1 MKHITSK
8 LLSLLLT
15 LAMLLSMIP
24 AAYAAGTE
32 GTTEGNTSTEKVVA
46 KDGETTATTETL
58 NGSTTVTSSNAAT
71 AVDKGT
77 EANPYTLSELG
88 AMTRDAY
95 IAAQNA
101 LDGTMYVTVGDYSYT
116 DKGTLGN
123 GVRNDTLYQTEDRS
137 VLNGYNSNGYLGEK
151 NDGANGKNI
160 VFVGGTITSGAT
172 GYTSIDNIGTSLLL
186 AVPAYTN
193 VTFEGITFNN
203 VMSFDYQLYTSPW
216 SQLGELKFDGCTFN
230 GIIVGAI
237 AAQTLTFNG
246 CTFTDYTNSTSANNS
261 NPTWIRPAYG
271 NWTKDDNKG
280 QGSDFKSLTTINFTG
295 NTVTSTRP
303 VKFERIA
310 QWEMPTT
317 VTATGNSFDISAQTD
332 DTAEGKTKNVGLYF
346 GANAKFDLVAE
357 NNKKAEGSSTAAL
370 YTAVYSAPD
379 GTSHAGLPAGSTV
392 KDSSGND
399 TTLTDALEWKGTKD
413 DVLTLKTECEAKIGD
428 AYYAT
433 LADAFAAANKT
444 GDTVIELLDDI
455 NMTGK
460 NWTPVSVDG
469 NHGQGV
475 ITLNGN
481 GKTIT
486 GLSAPLFAGGFAGKS
501 GIVIKDLTIADA
513 DINDTTN
520 DQGIGA
526 FINCV
531 DSMTR
536 IELDNCHLKNS
547 KIVSTGDARVGG
559 LIGWTSGYNKP
570 NDGPV
575 DTKVTL
581 TNCSVENVTI
591 EAKGSV
597 GGLIGHAGANPAT
610 YHTITGCTVKDSTLK
625 CTETGKS
632 WRVGDLVGTANVGQI
647 TVDAATSASKNI
659 LTQENASTQKP
670 EGNIFG
676 RDAVNDTGLV
686 IVDNKVVAAGTAYGD
701 IVNKNANEVLVEVSK
716 GHWMK
721 PNANTVAM
729 IGATVYSSLPDAINK
744 ANTGDTVKLLKDVTV
759 TKPIEVTKSMTLD
772 LNGHVLTA
780 ATASNRSEPK
790 DEKNSAIWVTAENV
804 NLTINGMTAGS
815 GMKMGDTHNTEWKT
829 KVWGFVDLREGS
841 AGSTVTING
850 GSYTGSTCAS
860 DNYHYTALFTVGSES
875 KLVLNNVSAET
886 DERVVKASGCGEV
899 IVSGGTYN
907 ITGINAFLGA
917 AFETKTASFTD
928 MKLTAKYGG
937 CVQVGSNA
945 TLENCEIKVTDIRTG
960 DGTYLNCAVAVQYGG
975 TATVKSGTYTAP
987 YAAYVYNSGGTINIE
1002 NGTFTGVVR
1011 ADATTD
1017 TTAVI
1022 NIKNGSFNGEIQK
1035 GGGPGSETISIT
1047 GGTFSFDPSTKVKN
1061 NGTDYIVKRA
1071 GSEGAYTYTVLAK
1084 SGLTS
1089 GVYLTDPSGAL
1100 ASNYY
1105 VSSTANGVWTVSYS
1119 APSSGGGSSSS
1130 SRRYDV
1136 SAPSVKHGDVTVSPK
1151 SASKGDTVT
1160 ITVKPDSGYELDTL
1174 TVKDAS
1180 GSKIKVK
1187 DKGDGKFTF
1196 TMPASKVTV
1205 SAEFAEIETLDFAD
1219 VPTDAYYYEAVK
1231 WAAKKGITGGIGNG
1245 LFGPNQPCTR
1255 AQIVTFLWRAAGSPE
1270 PKTMS
1275 SFADVSMD
1283 AYYAKAVAWA
1293 VENGITTGTG
1303 DGKFSPDAT
1312 CTRAQSVTFLFRA
1325 IGKLVD
1331 SKAEFSDVLTD
1342 SYYANAV
1349 AWAVENGVTNG
1360 IGDGLFGPDNSCT
1373 RAQIVTFLYRAYQGK

>member
-1 MKHITSK
+1 MA
-8 LLSLLLT
+8 LSLLPT
-15 LAMLLSMIP
+15 AALAEEATGAGPIKVGETSYSSFSEAVG
-24 AAYAAGTE
+24 AALGENGVITYEISG
-32 GTTEGNTSTEKVVA
+32 KVEVNDTGWVQVA
-46 KDGETTATTETL
+46 KAGLIDLSKVEFIGITDDAEICITGGLAILADQKYDIDVSFTNLKLSKPNPTY
-58 NGSTTVTSSNAAT
+58 GGDYGHSTNYFTCWLRNTNAA
-71 AVDKGT
+71 
-77 EANPYTLSELG
+77 E
-88 AMTRDAY
+88 
-95 IAAQNA
+95 
-101 LDGTMYVTVGDYSYT
+101 
-116 DKGTLGN
+116 
-123 GVRNDTLYQTEDRS
+123 
-137 VLNGYNSNGYLGEK
+137 
-151 NDGANGKNI
+151 
-160 VFVGGTITSGAT
+160 
-172 GYTSIDNIGTSLLL
+172 
-186 AVPAYTN
+186 
-193 VTFEGITFNN
+193 
-203 VMSFDYQLYTSPW
+203 
-216 SQLGELKFDGCTFN
+216 
-230 GIIVGAI
+230 
-237 AAQTLTFNG
+237 
-246 CTFTDYTNSTSANNS
+246 
-261 NPTWIRPAYG
+261 
-271 NWTKDDNKG
+271 
-280 QGSDFKSLTTINFTG
+280 
-295 NTVTSTRP
+295 NTVTYTNCTFPNGVCNNQYGKTVFDRCQFTNATSGKFNLWNYGGNTEVKGSTFIGTRGIKTYNEGDLDVAP
-303 VKFERIA
+303 TVTVTDTSFDGLTEKAAIVA
-310 QWEMPTT
+310 SKPTNITLTT
-317 VTATGNSFDISAQTD
+317 VTAADCTKGLLQKDIEGSAGEQKVTIEANGTGISGDFNITGKKDAEAAKNEFNI
-332 DTAEGKTKNVGLYF
+332 TAGTFAGEINNDYLAP
-346 GANAKFDLVAE
+346 GANFDATTGE
-357 NNKKAEGSSTAAL
+357 
-370 YTAVYSAPD
+370 
-379 GTSHAGLPAGSTV
+379 V
-392 KDSSGND
+392 KMSY
-399 TTLTDALEWKGTKD
+399 
-413 DVLTLKTECEAKIGD
+413 VAKIGD
-428 AYYAT
+428 TEYPT
-433 LADAFAAANKT
+433 LADAFAAADKT

-460 NWTPVSVDG
+460 SWTPVSVDG
-469 NHGQGV
+469 YHGQGV

-547 KIVSTGDARVGG
+547 KIVSTGGARVGG

-575 DTKVTL
+575 DTRVTL
-581 TNCSVENVTI
+581 TNCSVEKVTI

-610 YHTITGCTVKDSTLK
+610 YHTITGCTVKDSTLT

-632 WRVGDLVGTANVGQI
+632 WRVGDLVGTANDGQI
-647 TVDAATSASKNI
+647 TVDAATSASQNT
-659 LTQENASTQKP
+659 LTQENADPQKP
-670 EGNIFG
+670 KDSIFG

-716 GHWMK
+716 GHWVK
-721 PNANTVAM
+721 PNEGTVAM
-729 IGATVYSSLPDAINK
+729 IGAREYPTLPDAITAAK
-744 ANTGDTVKLLKDVTV
+744 DGDTIKLLKDVTV

-780 ATASNRSEPK
+780 ATASTATV
-790 DEKNSAIWVTAENV
+790 KNSAIWVTAEKV
-804 NLTINGMTAGS
+804 NLTIDGTTAGS
-815 GMKMGDTHNTEWKT
+815 GMTMGDTHDTNWEA

-841 AGSTVTING
+841 AGSTVTVNG

-860 DNYHYTALFTVGSES
+860 DSYHYTALFTVGSES

-886 DERVVKASGCGEV
+886 DERVVKASSCGEV
-899 IVSGGTYN
+899 VVSGGTYN

-937 CVQVGSNA
+937 CVQVGRNA

-1089 GVYLTDPSGAL
+1089 GVYLTNPSGAL

-1331 SKAEFSDVLTD
+1331 SKAEFSDVLAD

-1349 AWAVENGVTNG
+1349 DWAVENGVTNG

>member
-24 AAYAAGTE
+24 AAYAEGTE
-32 GTTEGNTSTEKVVA
+32 GTTEGSTSTEKVVA

-58 NGSTTVTSSNAAT
+58 DGSTTVTGSNAAT
-71 AVDKGT
+71 ADDKGT
-77 EANPYTLSELG
+77 STNPYTLEQLG
-88 AMTRDAY
+88 VMTRNEY
-95 IAAQNA
+95 IKAQER
-101 LDGTMYVTVGDYSYT
+101 LEGTMYVTVGDYSYKK
-116 DKGTLGN
+116 DGVLGN
-123 GVRNDTLYQTEDRS
+123 GVRNDKPGQTEDRN

-160 VFVGGTITSGAT
+160 VFVGGKITSGAT

-193 VTFEGITFNN
+193 VTFKGTTFNN
-203 VMSFDYQLYTSPW
+203 VMSFNYQLYTGPW

-246 CTFTDYTNSTSANNS
+246 CTFNNYENTDSANNS

-271 NWTKDDNKG
+271 NWKKDDNEG
-280 QGSDFKSLTTINFTG
+280 QGDNFKSLTTINFTG

-303 VKFERIA
+303 VKFEYIS
-310 QWEMPTT
+310 QWDITST
-317 VTATGNSFDISAQTD
+317 VTATSNTFDITAQPG
-332 DTAEGKTKNVGLYF
+332 DTSIKNVGLYL
-346 GANAKFDLVAE
+346 GAHTDKNEFHLVAD
-357 NNKKAEGSSTAAL
+357 NNTKSKGTAAL
-370 YTAVYSAPD
+370 YTIPK
-379 GTSHAGLPAGSTV
+379 GTTSLPAGSTV
-392 KDSSGND
+392 KDSSGNEIE
-399 TTLTDALEWKGTKD
+399 LTDALAWKGTKD

-433 LADAFAAANKT
+433 LADAFAAADKT

-460 NWTPVSVDG
+460 SWTPVSVDG

-501 GIVIKDLTIADA
+501 GIVIKDLTIAGA
-513 DINDTTN
+513 NINETTN
-520 DQGIGA
+520 NLGIGA

-531 DSMTR
+531 DSMPR

-610 YHTITGCTVKDSTLK
+610 YHDITDCTVSGCTLTSTKDS
-625 CTETGKS
+625 GNY
-632 WRVGDLVGTANVGQI
+632 VGTLVGTANVGQI
-647 TVDAATSASKNI
+647 TVDAASSASGNTLKQNSSASEEASDKI
-659 LTQENASTQKP
+659 L
-670 EGNIFG
+670 G

-716 GHWMK
+716 GHWVK
-721 PNANTVAM
+721 PHEETVAM
-729 IGATVYSSLPDAINK
+729 IGAKQYTTLPDAITAADEN
-744 ANTGDTVKLLKDVTV
+744 ATVTLLKDVTV

-780 ATASNRSEPK
+780 ATVSDRSESK
-790 DEKNSAIWVTAENV
+790 DEKNSAIWVTAKNV

-815 GMKMGDTHNTEWKT
+815 GMKMGDTHNTEWET

-1047 GGTFSFDPSTKVKN
+1047 GGTFSSDPSVHVVG
-1061 NGTDYIVKRA
+1061 NGNTNIVKRA

-1089 GVYLTDPSGAL
+1089 GVYLTNPSGAL
-1100 ASNYY
+1100 ANNYY

-1151 SASKGDTVT
+1151 TASKGDTVT

-1219 VPTDAYYYEAVK
+1219 VSTDAYYYEAVK

-1360 IGDGLFGPDNSCT
+1360 IGNGLFGPDNSCT

>member
-1 MKHITSK
+1 MKHK
-8 LLSLLLT
+8 LLSILLC
-15 LAMLLSMIP
+15 LAMALSLLP
-24 AAYAAGTE
+24 TAALAE
-32 GTTEGNTSTEKVVA
+32 
-46 KDGETTATTETL
+46 
-58 NGSTTVTSSNAAT
+58 
-71 AVDKGT
+71 
-77 EANPYTLSELG
+77 
-88 AMTRDAY
+88 
-95 IAAQNA
+95 
-101 LDGTMYVTVGDYSYT
+101 
-116 DKGTLGN
+116 
-123 GVRNDTLYQTEDRS
+123 
-137 VLNGYNSNGYLGEK
+137 
-151 NDGANGKNI
+151 
-160 VFVGGTITSGAT
+160 GAT
-172 GYTSIDNIGTSLLL
+172 GAGPIKVGGETYSSFSDAVNAAAPDENGVITYEISGKVDVTDTGWVQVAKAGLADLSKVAFVGINDDAEICITGGLAILADQKYDIDVSF
-186 AVPAYTN
+186 TN
-193 VTFEGITFNN
+193 
-203 VMSFDYQLYTSPW
+203 
-216 SQLGELKFDGCTFN
+216 LK
-230 GIIVGAI
+230 
-237 AAQTLTFNG
+237 L
-246 CTFTDYTNSTSANNS
+246 SKP
-261 NPTWIRPAYG
+261 NPTYG
-271 NWTKDDNKG
+271 GDYGHSTNY
-280 QGSDFKSLTTINFTG
+280 FTCWLRNTG
-295 NTVTSTRP
+295 AAENTVTYTNCVFPNGVCNNQYGKTVFDRCQFTNDTSGKFNLWNYGGNTEVKGSTFTGTRGIKTYNEGDLDVAP
-303 VKFERIA
+303 TVTVTDTSFDGLTEKAAIVA
-310 QWEMPTT
+310 SKPTNITLTT
-317 VTATGNSFDISAQTD
+317 VTATDCTKGLLQKDIEGSKGEQKVTIEANGTGISGDFNITAQKD
-332 DTAEGKTKNVGLYF
+332 AEAAKNEFNITAGTFPGGINNDYLAP
-346 GANAKFDLVAE
+346 GANFDATTGE
-357 NNKKAEGSSTAAL
+357 
-370 YTAVYSAPD
+370 
-379 GTSHAGLPAGSTV
+379 V
-392 KDSSGND
+392 KMSY
-399 TTLTDALEWKGTKD
+399 
-413 DVLTLKTECEAKIGD
+413 VAKIGD
-428 AYYAT
+428 TEYPT
-433 LADAFAAANKT
+433 LADAFAATDKT

-460 NWTPVSVDG
+460 SWTPVSVDG
-469 NHGQGV
+469 YHGQGV

-501 GIVIKDLTIADA
+501 GIVIKDLTIAGA

-547 KIVSTGDARVGG
+547 KIVSTGGARVGG

-632 WRVGDLVGTANVGQI
+632 WRVGDLVGTANVGQV
-647 TVDAATSASKNI
+647 TVDAATSASQNT
-659 LTQENASTQKP
+659 LTQENADPQEP
-670 EGNIFG
+670 EDSIFG
-676 RDAVNDTGLV
+676 RKEVGKAGLV
-686 IVDNKVVAAGTAYGD
+686 IIDNKVVAAGTAYGD

-716 GHWMK
+716 GHWVK
-721 PNANTVAM
+721 PNENAVAM
-729 IGATVYSSLPDAINK
+729 IGAREYSTLPDAITAAK
-744 ANTGDTVKLLKDVTV
+744 DGDTIKLLKDVTV

-780 ATASNRSEPK
+780 ATASTATV
-790 DEKNSAIWVTAENV
+790 KNSAIWVTAEKV
-804 NLTINGMTAGS
+804 NLTIDGTTAGS
-815 GMKMGDTHNTEWKT
+815 GMTMGDTHDTNWEA

-841 AGSTVTING
+841 AGSTVTVNG
-850 GSYTGSTCAS
+850 GSYTGSTCANDS
-860 DNYHYTALFTVGSES
+860 YHYTALFTVGSES

-886 DERVVKASGCGEV
+886 DERVVKASSCGEV
-899 IVSGGTYN
+899 VVSGGTYN

-937 CVQVGSNA
+937 CVQVGRNA

-1089 GVYLTDPSGAL
+1089 GVYLTNPSGAL

-1160 ITVKPDSGYELDTL
+1160 IIVKPDSGYELDTL

-1231 WAAKKGITGGIGNG
+1231 WAAKKGITGGIGND

-1331 SKAEFSDVLTD
+1331 SKAEFSDVLAD

-1349 AWAVENGVTNG
+1349 DWAVENGVTNG

>member
-24 AAYAAGTE
+24 AAYAEGTE
-32 GTTEGNTSTEKVVA
+32 GTTEGSTSTEKVVA

-58 NGSTTVTSSNAAT
+58 DGSTTVTGSNAAT
-71 AVDKGT
+71 ADDKGT
-77 EANPYTLSELG
+77 STNPYTLEQLG
-88 AMTRDAY
+88 VMTRNEY
-95 IAAQNA
+95 IKAQER
-101 LDGTMYVTVGDYSYT
+101 LEGTMYVTVGEYSYDT
-116 DKGTLGN
+116 NGTLGN
-123 GVRNDTLYQTEDRS
+123 GKRDDTTGQKEDRG
-137 VLNGYNSNGYLGEK
+137 VLNGYNSNGYLDEG

-160 VFVGGTITSGAT
+160 VFVGGTITSNVT
-172 GYTSIDNIGTSLLL
+172 GYESIDNIGTSLLL

-193 VTFEGITFNN
+193 VTFKGTTFNN
-203 VMSFDYQLYTSPW
+203 VMSFNYQLYTGPW

-246 CTFTDYTNSTSANNS
+246 CTFNNYENTDSANNS

-271 NWTKDDNKG
+271 NWKKDDNEG
-280 QGSDFKSLTTINFTG
+280 QGGDFRSLTEINFTD

-303 VKFERIA
+303 VKFEYIS
-310 QWEMPTT
+310 QWDITST
-317 VTATGNSFDISAQTD
+317 VTATSNTFDITAQPG
-332 DTAEGKTKNVGLYF
+332 DTSIKNVGLYL
-346 GANAKFDLVAE
+346 GAHTDKNEFHLVAD
-357 NNKKAEGSSTAAL
+357 NNTKSKGTAAL
-370 YTAVYSAPD
+370 YTIPK
-379 GTSHAGLPAGSTV
+379 GTTSLPAGSTV
-392 KDSSGND
+392 KDSSGNEIE
-399 TTLTDALEWKGTKD
+399 LTDALAWKGTKD

-460 NWTPVSVDG
+460 NWTPVGVDG
-469 NHGQGV
+469 YHGQGV

-501 GIVIKDLTIADA
+501 GIVIKDLTIAGA

-520 DQGIGA
+520 NQGIGA

-547 KIVSTGDARVGG
+547 KIVSTGGARVGG
-559 LIGWTSGYNKP
+559 LIGWTSGYNNQ

-632 WRVGDLVGTANVGQI
+632 WRVGDLVGTANVGQV
-647 TVDAATSASKNI
+647 TVDAATSASQNF

-670 EGNIFG
+670 EDSIFG
-676 RDAVNDTGLV
+676 RKEVGTDGLM
-686 IVDNKVVAAGTAYGD
+686 IIGNKVVAAGTAYGD

-716 GHWMK
+716 GHWVK
-721 PNANTVAM
+721 PKEDTVAM
-729 IGATVYSSLPDAINK
+729 IGAKEYPTLTAAINE
-744 ANTGDTVKLLKDVTV
+744 ANPGDTVKLVNNVTENV
-759 TKPIEVTKSMTLD
+759 TIPAAKTITLD
-772 LNGHVLTA
+772 LNGMTLTNEDDHTILNNGNLTIMGTGRVDNISHAKGALYNKGTVVINGGTFDRSRENGMNKGESGQNSWYTIKNVGTMTINDGATVQTAGNNA
-780 ATASNRSEPK
+780 ALGKFSSLVSNGYFNANDYDTNKGLDQPILTIDGGTFRGGLNTI
-790 DEKNSAIWVTAENV
+790 KNDDRAK
-804 NLTINGMTAGS
+804 LTING
-815 GMKMGDTHNTEWKT
+815 
-829 KVWGFVDLREGS
+829 
-841 AGSTVTING
+841 
-850 GSYTGSTCAS
+850 
-860 DNYHYTALFTVGSES
+860 
-875 KLVLNNVSAET
+875 
-886 DERVVKASGCGEV
+886 
-899 IVSGGTYN
+899 
-907 ITGINAFLGA
+907 
-917 AFETKTASFTD
+917 
-928 MKLTAKYGG
+928 
-937 CVQVGSNA
+937 
-945 TLENCEIKVTDIRTG
+945 
-960 DGTYLNCAVAVQYGG
+960 
-975 TATVKSGTYTAP
+975 
-987 YAAYVYNSGGTINIE
+987 
-1002 NGTFTGVVR
+1002 GTFSNYYQAVVQNH
-1011 ADATTD
+1011 
-1017 TTAVI
+1017 
-1022 NIKNGSFNGEIQK
+1022 NIAE
-1035 GGGPGSETISIT
+1035 IT
-1047 GGTFSFDPSTKVKN
+1047 GGTFTAASDANTETYGIYNCGCGAGIDLGTLTVSGGTFTGATYAVAEVSSQNAIVNISGGQFAGTKAAIIKSSTSNATIAISGGKFSSDPSAYVVG
-1061 NGTDYIVKRA
+1061 NGNTNIVKRD

-1100 ASNYY
+1100 ANNYY

-1136 SAPSVKHGDVTVSPK
+1136 SAPSVKHGDVTVDPK
-1151 SASKGDTVT
+1151 NAKAGDTVT

-1219 VPTDAYYYEAVK
+1219 VSTDAYYYEAVK

-1270 PKTMS
+1270 PKAMS
-1275 SFADVSMD
+1275 SFADVSTD

>member
-24 AAYAAGTE
+24 AAYAEGTE
-32 GTTEGNTSTEKVVA
+32 GTTEGSTSTEKVVA

-58 NGSTTVTSSNAAT
+58 DGSTTVTGSNAAT
-71 AVDKGT
+71 ADDKGT
-77 EANPYTLSELG
+77 STNPYTLEQLG
-88 AMTRDAY
+88 VMTRNEY
-95 IAAQNA
+95 IKAQER
-101 LDGTMYVTVGDYSYT
+101 LEGTMYVTVGEYSYDT
-116 DKGTLGN
+116 NGTLGN
-123 GVRNDTLYQTEDRS
+123 GKRDDTTGQKEDRG
-137 VLNGYNSNGYLGEK
+137 VLNGYNSNGYLDEG

-160 VFVGGTITSGAT
+160 VFVGGTITSNVT
-172 GYTSIDNIGTSLLL
+172 GYESIDNIGTSLLL

-193 VTFEGITFNN
+193 VTFKGTTFNN
-203 VMSFDYQLYTSPW
+203 VMSFNYQLYTGPW

-246 CTFTDYTNSTSANNS
+246 CTFNNYENTDSANNS

-271 NWTKDDNKG
+271 NWKKDDNEG
-280 QGSDFKSLTTINFTG
+280 QGGDFRSLTEINFTD

-303 VKFERIA
+303 VKFEYIS
-310 QWEMPTT
+310 QWDITST
-317 VTATGNSFDISAQTD
+317 VTATSNTFDITAQPG
-332 DTAEGKTKNVGLYF
+332 DTSIKNVGLYL
-346 GANAKFDLVAE
+346 GAHTDKNEFHLVAD
-357 NNKKAEGSSTAAL
+357 NNTKSKGTAAL
-370 YTAVYSAPD
+370 YTIPK
-379 GTSHAGLPAGSTV
+379 GTTSLPAGSTV
-392 KDSSGND
+392 KDSSGNEIE
-399 TTLTDALEWKGTKD
+399 LTDALAWKGTKD

-460 NWTPVSVDG
+460 NWTPVGVDG
-469 NHGQGV
+469 YHGQGV

-501 GIVIKDLTIADA
+501 GIVIKDLTIAGA

-520 DQGIGA
+520 NQGIGA

-547 KIVSTGDARVGG
+547 KIVSTGGARVGG
-559 LIGWTSGYNKP
+559 LIGWTSGYNNQ

-632 WRVGDLVGTANVGQI
+632 WRVGDLVGTANVGQV
-647 TVDAATSASKNI
+647 TVDAATSASQNF

-670 EGNIFG
+670 EDSIFG
-676 RDAVNDTGLV
+676 RKEVGTDGLM
-686 IVDNKVVAAGTAYGD
+686 IIGNKVVAAGTAYGD

-716 GHWMK
+716 GHWVK
-721 PNANTVAM
+721 PKEDTVAM
-729 IGATVYSSLPDAINK
+729 IGAKEYPTLTAAINE
-744 ANTGDTVKLLKDVTV
+744 ANTGDTVKLVNNVTENV
-759 TKPIEVTKSMTLD
+759 TIPAAKTITLD
-772 LNGHVLTA
+772 LNGMTLTNVDDHTILNNGNLTIMGTGRVDNISHAKGALYNKGTVVINGGTFDRSRENGMNKGESGQNSWYTIKNVGTMTINDGATVQTAGNNA
-780 ATASNRSEPK
+780 ALGKFSSLVSNGYFNANDYNTNKGLDQPILTIDGGTFRGGLNTI
-790 DEKNSAIWVTAENV
+790 KNDDRAK
-804 NLTINGMTAGS
+804 LTING
-815 GMKMGDTHNTEWKT
+815 
-829 KVWGFVDLREGS
+829 
-841 AGSTVTING
+841 
-850 GSYTGSTCAS
+850 
-860 DNYHYTALFTVGSES
+860 
-875 KLVLNNVSAET
+875 
-886 DERVVKASGCGEV
+886 
-899 IVSGGTYN
+899 
-907 ITGINAFLGA
+907 
-917 AFETKTASFTD
+917 
-928 MKLTAKYGG
+928 
-937 CVQVGSNA
+937 
-945 TLENCEIKVTDIRTG
+945 
-960 DGTYLNCAVAVQYGG
+960 
-975 TATVKSGTYTAP
+975 
-987 YAAYVYNSGGTINIE
+987 
-1002 NGTFTGVVR
+1002 GTFSNYYQAVVQNH
-1011 ADATTD
+1011 
-1017 TTAVI
+1017 
-1022 NIKNGSFNGEIQK
+1022 NIAE
-1035 GGGPGSETISIT
+1035 IT
-1047 GGTFSFDPSTKVKN
+1047 GGTFTAASDANTETYGIYNCGCGAGIDLGTLTVSGGTFTGATYAVAEVSSQNAIVNISGGQFAGTKAAIIKSSTSNATIAISGGKFSSDPSAYVVG
-1061 NGTDYIVKRA
+1061 NGNTNIVKRD

-1100 ASNYY
+1100 ANNYY

-1151 SASKGDTVT
+1151 NASKGDTVT

-1219 VPTDAYYYEAVK
+1219 VSTDAYYYEAVK

-1270 PKTMS
+1270 PKAMS
-1275 SFADVSMD
+1275 SFADVSTD

-1331 SKAEFSDVLTD
+1331 SKAEFSDVLTN

>member
-1 MKHITSK
+1 MKHK
-8 LLSLLLT
+8 LLSILLC
-15 LAMLLSMIP
+15 LAMALSLLP
-24 AAYAAGTE
+24 TAALAEEATGAGPIKVGETSYSSFSDAVNAAEPDESGVITYKIS
-32 GTTEGNTSTEKVVA
+32 GKVDVTDIGWVQVA
-46 KDGETTATTETL
+46 KAGLPD
-58 NGSTTVTSSNAAT
+58 
-71 AVDKGT
+71 
-77 EANPYTLSELG
+77 LSKVE
-88 AMTRDAY
+88 
-95 IAAQNA
+95 
-101 LDGTMYVTVGDYSYT
+101 
-116 DKGTLGN
+116 
-123 GVRNDTLYQTEDRS
+123 
-137 VLNGYNSNGYLGEK
+137 
-151 NDGANGKNI
+151 
-160 VFVGGTITSGAT
+160 FVGINDDAEICITQGVAILADQSYDIDVSFEALKLTKLNPQWAGDFGHSTNYFTCWLRNT
-172 GYTSIDNIGTSLLL
+172 GR
-186 AVPAYTN
+186 A
-193 VTFEGITFNN
+193 E
-203 VMSFDYQLYTSPW
+203 
-216 SQLGELKFDGCTFN
+216 
-230 GIIVGAI
+230 
-237 AAQTLTFNG
+237 
-246 CTFTDYTNSTSANNS
+246 
-261 NPTWIRPAYG
+261 
-271 NWTKDDNKG
+271 
-280 QGSDFKSLTTINFTG
+280 
-295 NTVTSTRP
+295 NTVTYTNCTFPNGVCNNQYGKTVFNNCQFTNSANYNLWNYGGNTE
-303 VKFERIA
+303 VKNSAFIGVRGIKTYNEGTLA
-310 QWEMPTT
+310 VAPTVKIEQT
-317 VTATGNSFDISAQTD
+317 TFSGLTEKAAIVASKATDITLTNVTATGCIKGLLQKDIEGSTTD
-332 DTAEGKTKNVGLYF
+332 EQKVTIEANGTGISGDFNITAEMDAEAAKNEFNITAGTFPGGINNDYLAP
-346 GANAKFDLVAE
+346 GANFDATTGE
-357 NNKKAEGSSTAAL
+357 
-370 YTAVYSAPD
+370 
-379 GTSHAGLPAGSTV
+379 V
-392 KDSSGND
+392 KMSY
-399 TTLTDALEWKGTKD
+399 
-413 DVLTLKTECEAKIGD
+413 VAKIGD
-428 AYYAT
+428 TEYPT

-460 NWTPVSVDG
+460 NWTPVGVDG
-469 NHGQGV
+469 YYGQGV

-501 GIVIKDLTIADA
+501 GIVIKDLTIAGA

-520 DQGIGA
+520 AQGIGA

-547 KIVSTGDARVGG
+547 KIVSTGGARVGG
-559 LIGWTSGYNKP
+559 LIGWTSGYNNP

-591 EAKGSV
+591 EANGSV

-632 WRVGDLVGTANVGQI
+632 WRVGDLVGTANVGQV
-647 TVDAATSASKNI
+647 TVDAATSASQNS
-659 LTQENASTQKP
+659 LTQENADPQKP
-670 EGNIFG
+670 EDSIFG
-676 RDAVNDTGLV
+676 RKEVGTAGLV
-686 IVDNKVVAAGTAYGD
+686 IIDNKVVAAGSAYGD

-721 PNANTVAM
+721 PNEDTVAM
-729 IGATVYSSLPDAINK
+729 IGAKEYTTLTAAINE
-744 ANTGDTVKLLKDVTV
+744 ANTGDTVTLLKD
-759 TKPIEVTKSMTLD
+759 TKEDITIPSGKTITLD
-772 LNGHVLTA
+772 LNGKTLTNVDDHTILNNGNLTITGTGRVDNISHAKGALYNKGTVVINGGTFDRSKENGKTSNDSGSNSWYTIKNVGSMTIHDGATVQTAGNNA
-780 ATASNRSEPK
+780 ALGKFSSLVSNGYFDANDYSTNKGLDQPILTIDGGTFRGGLNTI
-790 DEKNSAIWVTAENV
+790 KNDDRAK
-804 NLTINGMTAGS
+804 LTING
-815 GMKMGDTHNTEWKT
+815 
-829 KVWGFVDLREGS
+829 
-841 AGSTVTING
+841 
-850 GSYTGSTCAS
+850 
-860 DNYHYTALFTVGSES
+860 
-875 KLVLNNVSAET
+875 
-886 DERVVKASGCGEV
+886 
-899 IVSGGTYN
+899 
-907 ITGINAFLGA
+907 
-917 AFETKTASFTD
+917 
-928 MKLTAKYGG
+928 
-937 CVQVGSNA
+937 
-945 TLENCEIKVTDIRTG
+945 
-960 DGTYLNCAVAVQYGG
+960 
-975 TATVKSGTYTAP
+975 
-987 YAAYVYNSGGTINIE
+987 
-1002 NGTFTGVVR
+1002 GTFSNYYQAVVQNH
-1011 ADATTD
+1011 
-1017 TTAVI
+1017 
-1022 NIKNGSFNGEIQK
+1022 NIAE
-1035 GGGPGSETISIT
+1035 IT
-1047 GGTFSFDPSTKVKN
+1047 GGTFTAASDANAETYGIYNCGCGAEIDLGTLTVSGGTFTGATYAVAEVSSLNAAVNISGGQFAGTKAAIVKSSTSKATIAVSGGTFSSDPSVHVVG
-1061 NGTDYIVKRA
+1061 NGNTNIVKRA

-1089 GVYLTDPSGAL
+1089 GVYLTNPSGAL

-1270 PKTMS
+1270 PKSMS
-1275 SFADVSMD
+1275 SFSDVSAD
-1283 AYYAKAVAWA
+1283 SYYAKAVAWA

-1373 RAQIVTFLYRAYQGK
+1373 RAQIVTFLFRAYQGK

>member
-24 AAYAAGTE
+24 AAYAEGTE
-32 GTTEGNTSTEKVVA
+32 GTTEGSTSTEKVVA

-58 NGSTTVTSSNAAT
+58 DGSTTVTGSNAAT
-71 AVDKGT
+71 ADDKGT
-77 EANPYTLSELG
+77 STNPYTLEQLG
-88 AMTRDAY
+88 VMTRNEY
-95 IAAQNA
+95 IKAQER
-101 LDGTMYVTVGDYSYT
+101 LEGTMYVTVGEYSYDT
-116 DKGTLGN
+116 NGTLGN
-123 GVRNDTLYQTEDRS
+123 GKRDDTTGQKEDRG
-137 VLNGYNSNGYLGEK
+137 VLNGYNSNGYLDEG

-160 VFVGGTITSGAT
+160 VFVGGTITSNVT
-172 GYTSIDNIGTSLLL
+172 GYESIDNIGTSLLL

-193 VTFEGITFNN
+193 VTFKGTTFNN
-203 VMSFDYQLYTSPW
+203 VMSFNYQLYTGPW

-246 CTFTDYTNSTSANNS
+246 CTFNNYENTDSANNS

-271 NWTKDDNKG
+271 NWKKDDNEG
-280 QGSDFKSLTTINFTG
+280 QGGDFRSLTEINFTD

-303 VKFERIA
+303 VKFEYIS
-310 QWEMPTT
+310 QWDITST
-317 VTATGNSFDISAQTD
+317 VTATSNTFDITAQPG
-332 DTAEGKTKNVGLYF
+332 DTSIKNVGLYL
-346 GANAKFDLVAE
+346 GAHTDKNEFHLVAD
-357 NNKKAEGSSTAAL
+357 NNTKSKGTAAL
-370 YTAVYSAPD
+370 YTIPK
-379 GTSHAGLPAGSTV
+379 GTTSLPAGSTV
-392 KDSSGND
+392 KDSSGNEIE
-399 TTLTDALEWKGTKD
+399 LTDALAWKGTKD

-460 NWTPVSVDG
+460 NWTPVGVDG
-469 NHGQGV
+469 YHGQGV

-501 GIVIKDLTIADA
+501 GIVIKDLTIAGA

-520 DQGIGA
+520 NQGIGA

-547 KIVSTGDARVGG
+547 KIVSTGGARVGG
-559 LIGWTSGYNKP
+559 LIGWTSGYNNQ

-632 WRVGDLVGTANVGQI
+632 WRVGDLVGTANVGQV
-647 TVDAATSASKNI
+647 TVDAATSASQNF
-659 LTQENASTQKP
+659 LTQENASTKKP
-670 EGNIFG
+670 EDSIFG
-676 RDAVNDTGLV
+676 RKEVGTDGLM
-686 IVDNKVVAAGTAYGD
+686 IIGNKVVAAGTAYGD

-716 GHWMK
+716 GHWVK
-721 PNANTVAM
+721 PKEDTVAM
-729 IGATVYSSLPDAINK
+729 IGAKEYPTLTAAINE
-744 ANTGDTVKLLKDVTV
+744 ANTGDTVKLVNNVTENV
-759 TKPIEVTKSMTLD
+759 TIPAAKTITLD
-772 LNGHVLTA
+772 LNGMTLTNVDDHTILNNGNLTIMGTGRVDNISHAKGALYNKGTVVINGGTFDRSRENGMNKGESGQNSWYTIKNVGTMTINDGATVQTAGNNA
-780 ATASNRSEPK
+780 ALGKFSSLVSNGYFNANDYNTNKGLDQPILTIDGGTFRGGLNTI
-790 DEKNSAIWVTAENV
+790 KNDDRAK
-804 NLTINGMTAGS
+804 LTING
-815 GMKMGDTHNTEWKT
+815 
-829 KVWGFVDLREGS
+829 
-841 AGSTVTING
+841 
-850 GSYTGSTCAS
+850 
-860 DNYHYTALFTVGSES
+860 
-875 KLVLNNVSAET
+875 
-886 DERVVKASGCGEV
+886 
-899 IVSGGTYN
+899 
-907 ITGINAFLGA
+907 
-917 AFETKTASFTD
+917 
-928 MKLTAKYGG
+928 
-937 CVQVGSNA
+937 
-945 TLENCEIKVTDIRTG
+945 
-960 DGTYLNCAVAVQYGG
+960 
-975 TATVKSGTYTAP
+975 
-987 YAAYVYNSGGTINIE
+987 
-1002 NGTFTGVVR
+1002 GTFSNYYQAVVQNH
-1011 ADATTD
+1011 
-1017 TTAVI
+1017 
-1022 NIKNGSFNGEIQK
+1022 NIAE
-1035 GGGPGSETISIT
+1035 IT
-1047 GGTFSFDPSTKVKN
+1047 GGTFTAASDANTETYGIYNCGCGAGIDLGTLTVSGGTFTGATYAVAEVSSQNAIVNISGGQFAGTKAAIIKSSTSNATIAISGGKFSSDPSAYVVG
-1061 NGTDYIVKRA
+1061 NGNTNIVKRD

-1100 ASNYY
+1100 ANNYY

-1151 SASKGDTVT
+1151 NASKGDTVT

-1219 VPTDAYYYEAVK
+1219 VSTDAYYYEAVK

-1270 PKTMS
+1270 PKAMS
-1275 SFADVSMD
+1275 SFADVSTD

-1373 RAQIVTFLYRAYQGK
+1373 RAQIVTFLFRAYQGK

>member
-1 MKHITSK
+1 MA
-8 LLSLLLT
+8 LSLLPT
-15 LAMLLSMIP
+15 AALA
-24 AAYAAGTE
+24 E
-32 GTTEGNTSTEKVVA
+32 
-46 KDGETTATTETL
+46 GETGAGPIKVGET
-58 NGSTTVTSSNAAT
+58 SYSSFSDAVNAAEPDGSGVIT
-71 AVDKGT
+71 YEISGKVD
-77 EANPYTLSELG
+77 
-88 AMTRDAY
+88 
-95 IAAQNA
+95 
-101 LDGTMYVTVGDYSYT
+101 
-116 DKGTLGN
+116 
-123 GVRNDTLYQTEDRS
+123 
-137 VLNGYNSNGYLGEK
+137 
-151 NDGANGKNI
+151 
-160 VFVGGTITSGAT
+160 
-172 GYTSIDNIGTSLLL
+172 
-186 AVPAYTN
+186 
-193 VTFEGITFNN
+193 
-203 VMSFDYQLYTSPW
+203 
-216 SQLGELKFDGCTFN
+216 
-230 GIIVGAI
+230 
-237 AAQTLTFNG
+237 
-246 CTFTDYTNSTSANNS
+246 
-261 NPTWIRPAYG
+261 
-271 NWTKDDNKG
+271 
-280 QGSDFKSLTTINFTG
+280 
-295 NTVTSTRP
+295 
-303 VKFERIA
+303 
-310 QWEMPTT
+310 
-317 VTATGNSFDISAQTD
+317 VTATGWVQVAKAGLTGPTKVEFV
-332 DTAEGKTKNVGLYF
+332 GKTGDAEICITGGLAILADQKYDIDVSFTNLKLSKPNPTYGGDYGHSTNYFTCWLRNTGAAENTVTYTNCTFPNGVCNNQYGKTVFNNCKFTNNTAGLSNLWNYGGETKVEECTFTGTRGIKMYNEGTLQNPPSIEIKNTNFTGMTEKAAIVVSKAANVTLNTVGATDCTMGLLQKDIEGSTDEQKVTIEANGTGISGDFNITAQKDAEAAKNEFNITAGTFAGEINNDYLAP
-346 GANAKFDLVAE
+346 GANFDATTGE
-357 NNKKAEGSSTAAL
+357 
-370 YTAVYSAPD
+370 
-379 GTSHAGLPAGSTV
+379 V
-392 KDSSGND
+392 KMSY
-399 TTLTDALEWKGTKD
+399 
-413 DVLTLKTECEAKIGD
+413 VAKIGD
-428 AYYAT
+428 TEYPT

-460 NWTPVSVDG
+460 NWMPVEVDG
-469 NHGQGV
+469 YHGQGV

-513 DINDTTN
+513 DIDGTTN
-520 DQGIGA
+520 NLGIGA

-559 LIGWTSGYNKP
+559 LIGWTSGYNNQ

-632 WRVGDLVGTANVGQI
+632 WRVGDLVGTANVGQV
-647 TVDAATSASKNI
+647 TVDAATSASQNF

-670 EGNIFG
+670 EDSIFG
-676 RDAVNDTGLV
+676 RKEVGTDGLM
-686 IVDNKVVAAGTAYGD
+686 IIDNKVVAAGTAYGD

-721 PNANTVAM
+721 PTANTVAM
-729 IGATVYSSLPDAINK
+729 IGAKEYPTLTAAINE
-744 ANTGDTVKLLKDVTV
+744 ANTGDTVKLVNNVTV

-780 ATASNRSEPK
+780 ATASTATV
-790 DEKNSAIWVTAENV
+790 KNSAIWVTAEKV
-804 NLTINGMTAGS
+804 NLTIDGTTAGS
-815 GMKMGDTHNTEWKT
+815 GMTMGDTHDTNWEA

-841 AGSTVTING
+841 AGSTVTVNG

-860 DNYHYTALFTVGSES
+860 DSYHYTALFTVGSES

-886 DERVVKASGCGEV
+886 DERVVKASSCGEV
-899 IVSGGTYN
+899 VVSGGTYN

-937 CVQVGSNA
+937 CVQVGRNA

-975 TATVKSGTYTAP
+975 TATVKSGIYTAP
-987 YAAYVYNSGGTINIE
+987 YAAYVYSSGGTINIE

-1331 SKAEFSDVLTD
+1331 SKAEFSDVLAD

-1349 AWAVENGVTNG
+1349 DWAVENGVTNG

>member
-1 MKHITSK
+1 MA
-8 LLSLLLT
+8 LSLLPT
-15 LAMLLSMIP
+15 AALAEE
-24 AAYAAGTE
+24 ATGAGPI
-32 GTTEGNTSTEKVVA
+32 KV
-46 KDGETTATTETL
+46 GET
-58 NGSTTVTSSNAAT
+58 SYSSFSDAVNAAEPDGSGVIT
-71 AVDKGT
+71 YEISGKVD
-77 EANPYTLSELG
+77 
-88 AMTRDAY
+88 
-95 IAAQNA
+95 
-101 LDGTMYVTVGDYSYT
+101 
-116 DKGTLGN
+116 
-123 GVRNDTLYQTEDRS
+123 
-137 VLNGYNSNGYLGEK
+137 
-151 NDGANGKNI
+151 
-160 VFVGGTITSGAT
+160 
-172 GYTSIDNIGTSLLL
+172 
-186 AVPAYTN
+186 
-193 VTFEGITFNN
+193 
-203 VMSFDYQLYTSPW
+203 
-216 SQLGELKFDGCTFN
+216 
-230 GIIVGAI
+230 
-237 AAQTLTFNG
+237 
-246 CTFTDYTNSTSANNS
+246 
-261 NPTWIRPAYG
+261 
-271 NWTKDDNKG
+271 
-280 QGSDFKSLTTINFTG
+280 
-295 NTVTSTRP
+295 
-303 VKFERIA
+303 
-310 QWEMPTT
+310 
-317 VTATGNSFDISAQTD
+317 VTATGWVQVAKAGLTGPTKVKFVGKTGDAEICITGGLAILADQKYDIDVSFTNLKLSKPNPTYGGDYGHSTNYFTCWLRNTGAAENTVTYTNCTFPNGVCNNQYGKTVFNNCQFTNSANYNLWNYGGNTEVKNSAFTGVRGIKTYNEGTLAVAPTVKIEQTTFSGLTEKAAIVASKATDITLTNVTATGCIKGLLQKDIEGSTD
-332 DTAEGKTKNVGLYF
+332 EQKVTIEANGTGISGDFNITAEMDAEAAKNEFNITAGTFPGGINNDYLAP
-346 GANAKFDLVAE
+346 GANFDATTGE
-357 NNKKAEGSSTAAL
+357 
-370 YTAVYSAPD
+370 
-379 GTSHAGLPAGSTV
+379 V
-392 KDSSGND
+392 KMSY
-399 TTLTDALEWKGTKD
+399 
-413 DVLTLKTECEAKIGD
+413 VAKIGD
-428 AYYAT
+428 TEYPT

-460 NWTPVSVDG
+460 NWTPVGVDG
-469 NHGQGV
+469 YHGQGV

-501 GIVIKDLTIADA
+501 GIVIKDLTIAGA

-520 DQGIGA
+520 NQGIGA

-547 KIVSTGDARVGG
+547 KIVSTGGARVGG
-559 LIGWTSGYNKP
+559 LIGWTSGYNNQ

-632 WRVGDLVGTANVGQI
+632 WRVGDLVGTANVGQV
-647 TVDAATSASKNI
+647 TVDAATSASQNI
-659 LTQENASTQKP
+659 LMQENAGTQKP
-670 EGNIFG
+670 EDSIFG
-676 RDAVNDTGLV
+676 RKEVGTDGLV
-686 IVDNKVVAAGTAYGD
+686 IIDNKVVAAGTAYDD

-716 GHWMK
+716 GHWVK
-721 PNANTVAM
+721 PNENTVAM
-729 IGATVYSSLPDAINK
+729 IGAKEYTTLPDAITAAK
-744 ANTGDTVKLLKDVTV
+744 DGDTIKLLKDVTV

-780 ATASNRSEPK
+780 ATASTATV
-790 DEKNSAIWVTAENV
+790 KNSAIWVTAEKV
-804 NLTINGMTAGS
+804 NLTIDGTTAGS
-815 GMKMGDTHNTEWKT
+815 GMTMGDTHDTNWEA

-841 AGSTVTING
+841 AGSTVTVNG

-860 DNYHYTALFTVGSES
+860 DSYHYTALFTVGSES

-886 DERVVKASGCGEV
+886 DERVVKASSCGEV
-899 IVSGGTYN
+899 VVSGGTYN

-937 CVQVGSNA
+937 CVQVGRNA

-975 TATVKSGTYTAP
+975 TATVKSGIYTAP
-987 YAAYVYNSGGTINIE
+987 YAAYVYSSGGTINIE

-1089 GVYLTDPSGAL
+1089 GVYLTNPSGAL

-1119 APSSGGGSSSS
+1119 APYSGGGSSSS

-1151 SASKGDTVT
+1151 NASKGDTVT

-1187 DKGDGKFTF
+1187 DKGNGKFTF

-1219 VPTDAYYYEAVK
+1219 VSTDAYYYEAVK

-1270 PKTMS
+1270 PKSMS
-1275 SFADVSMD
+1275 SFSDVSAD
-1283 AYYAKAVAWA
+1283 SYYAKAVAWA

-1373 RAQIVTFLYRAYQGK
+1373 RAQIVTFLFRAYQGK

>member
-1 MKHITSK
+1 MKHK
-8 LLSLLLT
+8 LLSILLC
-15 LAMLLSMIP
+15 LAMALSLLP
-24 AAYAAGTE
+24 TAALAE
-32 GTTEGNTSTEKVVA
+32 
-46 KDGETTATTETL
+46 
-58 NGSTTVTSSNAAT
+58 
-71 AVDKGT
+71 
-77 EANPYTLSELG
+77 
-88 AMTRDAY
+88 
-95 IAAQNA
+95 
-101 LDGTMYVTVGDYSYT
+101 
-116 DKGTLGN
+116 
-123 GVRNDTLYQTEDRS
+123 
-137 VLNGYNSNGYLGEK
+137 
-151 NDGANGKNI
+151 
-160 VFVGGTITSGAT
+160 GAT
-172 GYTSIDNIGTSLLL
+172 GAGPIKVGGKTYSSFSDAVNAAAPDENGVITYEISGKVDVTDTGWVQVAKAGLADLSKVAFVGINDDAEICITGGLAILADQKYDIDVSF
-186 AVPAYTN
+186 TN
-193 VTFEGITFNN
+193 
-203 VMSFDYQLYTSPW
+203 
-216 SQLGELKFDGCTFN
+216 LK
-230 GIIVGAI
+230 
-237 AAQTLTFNG
+237 L
-246 CTFTDYTNSTSANNS
+246 SKP
-261 NPTWIRPAYG
+261 NPTYG
-271 NWTKDDNKG
+271 GDYGHSTNY
-280 QGSDFKSLTTINFTG
+280 FTCWLRNTG
-295 NTVTSTRP
+295 AAENTVTYTNCVFPNGVCNNQYGKTVFDRCQFTNDTSGKFNLWNYGGNTEVKGSTFTGTRGIKTYNEGDLDVAP
-303 VKFERIA
+303 TVTVTDTSFDGLTEKAAIVA
-310 QWEMPTT
+310 SKPTNITLTT
-317 VTATGNSFDISAQTD
+317 VTATDCTKGLLQKDIEGSKGEQKVTIEANGTGISGDFNITAQKD
-332 DTAEGKTKNVGLYF
+332 AEAAKNEFNITASTFTGEINNDYLAP
-346 GANAKFDLVAE
+346 GANFDATTGE
-357 NNKKAEGSSTAAL
+357 
-370 YTAVYSAPD
+370 
-379 GTSHAGLPAGSTV
+379 V
-392 KDSSGND
+392 KMSY
-399 TTLTDALEWKGTKD
+399 
-413 DVLTLKTECEAKIGD
+413 VAKIGD
-428 AYYAT
+428 TEYPT

-460 NWTPVSVDG
+460 SWTPVSVDG

-475 ITLNGN
+475 ITLTGN

-501 GIVIKDLTIADA
+501 GIVINNLTLENVNL
-513 DINDTTN
+513 NDTGSEYAGT
-520 DQGIGA
+520 GFGA
-526 FINCV
+526 FICAV
-531 DSMTR
+531 DSMPT
-536 IELDNCHLKNS
+536 ISLTNCHVKGGT
-547 KIVSTGDARVGG
+547 IESTSGARVGG

-570 NDGPV
+570 TDGPV

-632 WRVGDLVGTANVGQI
+632 WRVGDLVGTANDGQI
-647 TVDAATSASKNI
+647 TVDAATSASQNT
-659 LTQENASTQKP
+659 LTQENADPQKP
-670 EGNIFG
+670 KDSIFG

-686 IVDNKVVAAGTAYGD
+686 IVDNKVVAAGTAYGN

-716 GHWMK
+716 GHWVK
-721 PNANTVAM
+721 PNEGTVAM
-729 IGATVYSSLPDAINK
+729 IGATEYPTLPDAITAAK
-744 ANTGDTVKLLKDVTV
+744 DGDTIKLLKDVTV
-759 TKPIEVTKSMTLD
+759 TNPIEVTKSMTLD

-780 ATASNRSEPK
+780 ATASTATV
-790 DEKNSAIWVTAENV
+790 KNSAIWVTAEKV
-804 NLTINGMTAGS
+804 NLTIDGTTAGS
-815 GMKMGDTHNTEWKT
+815 GMTMGDTHDTNWEA

-841 AGSTVTING
+841 AGSTVTVNG

-860 DNYHYTALFTVGSES
+860 DSYHYTALFTVGSES

-886 DERVVKASGCGEV
+886 DERVVKASSCGEV

-1270 PKTMS
+1270 PKAMS
-1275 SFADVSMD
+1275 SFADVSTD

-1373 RAQIVTFLYRAYQGK
+1373 RAQIVTFLFRAYQGK

>member
-1 MKHITSK
+1 MKHK
-8 LLSLLLT
+8 LLSILLC
-15 LAMLLSMIP
+15 LAMALSLLP
-24 AAYAAGTE
+24 TAALAE
-32 GTTEGNTSTEKVVA
+32 
-46 KDGETTATTETL
+46 
-58 NGSTTVTSSNAAT
+58 
-71 AVDKGT
+71 
-77 EANPYTLSELG
+77 
-88 AMTRDAY
+88 
-95 IAAQNA
+95 
-101 LDGTMYVTVGDYSYT
+101 
-116 DKGTLGN
+116 
-123 GVRNDTLYQTEDRS
+123 
-137 VLNGYNSNGYLGEK
+137 
-151 NDGANGKNI
+151 
-160 VFVGGTITSGAT
+160 GAT
-172 GYTSIDNIGTSLLL
+172 GAGPIKVGGETYSSFSDAVNAAAPDENGVITYEISGKVDVTDTGWVQVAKAGLADLSKVAFVGINDDAEICITGGLAILADQKYDIDVSFTNLKLSKPNPTYGGDYGHSTNYFTCWLRNTG
-186 AVPAYTN
+186 AAENTVTYTN
-193 VTFEGITFNN
+193 CTFPNGVCNNQYGKTVFNN
-203 VMSFDYQLYTSPW
+203 CKFTSNTAGLSNLW
-216 SQLGELKFDGCTFN
+216 NYGGETK
-230 GIIVGAI
+230 VEE
-237 AAQTLTFNG
+237 
-246 CTFTDYTNSTSANNS
+246 CTFTGTRGIKMYNEGTLQ
-261 NPTWIRPAYG
+261 NPPSIEIKNT
-271 NWTKDDNKG
+271 
-280 QGSDFKSLTTINFTG
+280 NFTG
-295 NTVTSTRP
+295 MTEKAAIVVSKAANVTLNTVGATDCTMGLLQKDIEGSTDEQK
-303 VKFERIA
+303 VTIEANGTGISGDFNITA
-310 QWEMPTT
+310 QKDAEAAKNEFNI
-317 VTATGNSFDISAQTD
+317 TAGTFAGEINNDYLAP
-332 DTAEGKTKNVGLYF
+332 
-346 GANAKFDLVAE
+346 GANFDATTGE
-357 NNKKAEGSSTAAL
+357 
-370 YTAVYSAPD
+370 
-379 GTSHAGLPAGSTV
+379 V
-392 KDSSGND
+392 KMSY
-399 TTLTDALEWKGTKD
+399 
-413 DVLTLKTECEAKIGD
+413 VAKIGD
-428 AYYAT
+428 TEYPT

-460 NWTPVSVDG
+460 SWTPVSVDG
-469 NHGQGV
+469 YHGQGV

-501 GIVIKDLTIADA
+501 GIVIKDLTIAGA

-520 DQGIGA
+520 TQGIGA

-547 KIVSTGDARVGG
+547 KIVSTGGARVGG
-559 LIGWTSGYNKP
+559 LIGWTSGYNNP

-581 TNCSVENVTI
+581 TNCSVENATI
-591 EAKGSV
+591 EANGSV

-610 YHTITGCTVKDSTLK
+610 YHTITGCTVKGSNLK

-632 WRVGDLVGTANVGQI
+632 WRVGDLFGTANVGQV
-647 TVDAATSASKNI
+647 TVDAATSASQNI
-659 LTQENASTQKP
+659 LTQENANTQKP
-670 EGNIFG
+670 EDSIFG
-676 RDAVNDTGLV
+676 RKAVGTAGLV
-686 IVDNKVVAAGTAYGD
+686 IIDNKVVAAGTDYGE
-701 IVNKNANEVLVEVSK
+701 IVNKNANEVLAEVSK

-721 PNANTVAM
+721 PAENTVAM
-729 IGATVYSSLPDAINK
+729 IGAKEYTTLPDAITAAK
-744 ANTGDTVKLLKDVTV
+744 DGDTIKLLKDVTV
-759 TKPIEVTKSMTLD
+759 TKPIEVMKSMTLD

-780 ATASNRSEPK
+780 ATASTATV
-790 DEKNSAIWVTAENV
+790 KNSAIWVTAEKV
-804 NLTINGMTAGS
+804 NLTIDGTTAGS
-815 GMKMGDTHNTEWKT
+815 GMTMGDTHDTNWEA

-841 AGSTVTING
+841 AGSTVTVNG

-860 DNYHYTALFTVGSES
+860 DSYHYTALFTVGSES

-886 DERVVKASGCGEV
+886 DERVVKASSCGEV
-899 IVSGGTYN
+899 VVSGGTYN

-937 CVQVGSNA
+937 CVQVGRNA

-1089 GVYLTDPSGAL
+1089 GVYLTNPSGAL

-1119 APSSGGGSSSS
+1119 APYSGGSSS
-1130 SRRYDV
+1130 YDPTYSV
-1136 SAPSVKHGDVTVSPK
+1136 STPSKTKNGSVTVSPK

-1160 ITVKPDSGYELDTL
+1160 VTVKPDSGYVLETL
-1174 TVKDAS
+1174 TVTDKN
-1180 GSKIKVK
+1180 GNELTLK
-1187 DKGDGKFTF
+1187 DKGNGKYTF
-1196 TMPASKVTV
+1196 TMPAGKVEVKATFMEDN
-1205 SAEFAEIETLDFAD
+1205 SMLNFFYD
-1219 VPTDAYYYEAVK
+1219 VPNNAYYYEAVK
-1231 WAAKKGITGGIGNG
+1231 WAQEKGITGGIGNG

-1270 PKTMS
+1270 PKAMS
-1275 SFADVSMD
+1275 SFADVSTD

-1303 DGKFSPDAT
+1303 DDKFSPDAT

-1373 RAQIVTFLYRAYQGK
+1373 RAQIVTFLFRAYQGK

>member
-1 MKHITSK
+1 MA
-8 LLSLLLT
+8 LSLLPT
-15 LAMLLSMIP
+15 AALA
-24 AAYAAGTE
+24 E
-32 GTTEGNTSTEKVVA
+32 
-46 KDGETTATTETL
+46 
-58 NGSTTVTSSNAAT
+58 
-71 AVDKGT
+71 
-77 EANPYTLSELG
+77 
-88 AMTRDAY
+88 
-95 IAAQNA
+95 
-101 LDGTMYVTVGDYSYT
+101 
-116 DKGTLGN
+116 
-123 GVRNDTLYQTEDRS
+123 
-137 VLNGYNSNGYLGEK
+137 
-151 NDGANGKNI
+151 
-160 VFVGGTITSGAT
+160 GAT
-172 GYTSIDNIGTSLLL
+172 GAGPIKVGGETYSSFSDAVNAAAPDENGVITYEISGKVDVTDTGWVQVAKAGLADLSKVAFVGINDDAEICITGGLAILADQKYDIDVSF
-186 AVPAYTN
+186 TN
-193 VTFEGITFNN
+193 
-203 VMSFDYQLYTSPW
+203 
-216 SQLGELKFDGCTFN
+216 LK
-230 GIIVGAI
+230 
-237 AAQTLTFNG
+237 L
-246 CTFTDYTNSTSANNS
+246 SKP
-261 NPTWIRPAYG
+261 NPTYG
-271 NWTKDDNKG
+271 GDYGHSTNY
-280 QGSDFKSLTTINFTG
+280 FTCWLRNTG
-295 NTVTSTRP
+295 AAENTVTYTNCVFPNGVCNNQYGKTVFDRCQFTNDTSGKFNLWNYGGNTEVKGSTFTGTRGIKTYNEGDLDVAP
-303 VKFERIA
+303 TVTVTDTSFDGLTEKAAIVA
-310 QWEMPTT
+310 SKPTNITLTT
-317 VTATGNSFDISAQTD
+317 VTATDCTKGLLQKDIEGSKGEQKVTIEANGTGISGDFNITAQKD
-332 DTAEGKTKNVGLYF
+332 AEAAKNEFNITAGTFPGGINNDYLAP
-346 GANAKFDLVAE
+346 GANFDATTGE
-357 NNKKAEGSSTAAL
+357 
-370 YTAVYSAPD
+370 
-379 GTSHAGLPAGSTV
+379 V
-392 KDSSGND
+392 KMSY
-399 TTLTDALEWKGTKD
+399 
-413 DVLTLKTECEAKIGD
+413 VAKIGD
-428 AYYAT
+428 TEYPT
-433 LADAFAAANKT
+433 LADAFAATDKT
-444 GDTVIELLDDI
+444 GDTVIE
-455 NMTGK
+455 
-460 NWTPVSVDG
+460 
-469 NHGQGV
+469 
-475 ITLNGN
+475 
-481 GKTIT
+481 
-486 GLSAPLFAGGFAGKS
+486 
-501 GIVIKDLTIADA
+501 
-513 DINDTTN
+513 
-520 DQGIGA
+520 
-526 FINCV
+526 
-531 DSMTR
+531 
-536 IELDNCHLKNS
+536 
-547 KIVSTGDARVGG
+547 
-559 LIGWTSGYNKP
+559 
-570 NDGPV
+570 
-575 DTKVTL
+575 
-581 TNCSVENVTI
+581 
-591 EAKGSV
+591 
-597 GGLIGHAGANPAT
+597 
-610 YHTITGCTVKDSTLK
+610 
-625 CTETGKS
+625 
-632 WRVGDLVGTANVGQI
+632 
-647 TVDAATSASKNI
+647 
-659 LTQENASTQKP
+659 
-670 EGNIFG
+670 
-676 RDAVNDTGLV
+676 
-686 IVDNKVVAAGTAYGD
+686 
-701 IVNKNANEVLVEVSK
+701 
-716 GHWMK
+716 
-721 PNANTVAM
+721 
-729 IGATVYSSLPDAINK
+729 
-744 ANTGDTVKLLKDVTV
+744 LLKDVTV

-780 ATASNRSEPK
+780 ATASTATV
-790 DEKNSAIWVTAENV
+790 KNSAIWVTAEKV
-804 NLTINGMTAGS
+804 NLTIDGTTAGS
-815 GMKMGDTHNTEWKT
+815 GMTMGDTHDTNWEA

-841 AGSTVTING
+841 AGSTVTVNG

-860 DNYHYTALFTVGSES
+860 DSYHYTALFTVGSES

-886 DERVVKASGCGEV
+886 DERVVKASSCGEV
-899 IVSGGTYN
+899 VVSGGTYN

-937 CVQVGSNA
+937 CVQVGRNA

-1084 SGLTS
+1084 SDLTS

-1270 PKTMS
+1270 PKAMS
-1275 SFADVSMD
+1275 SFADVSTD

-1373 RAQIVTFLYRAYQGK
+1373 RAQIVTFLFRAYQGK

>member
-1 MKHITSK
+1 MKHK
-8 LLSLLLT
+8 LLSILLC
-15 LAMLLSMIP
+15 LAMALSLLP
-24 AAYAAGTE
+24 TAALADEATGAGTIKVR
-32 GTTEGNTSTEKVVA
+32 GTSYSSFSDAVNEAAPDESGVITYEISGKVDVTDTGWVQVA
-46 KDGETTATTETL
+46 KAGLT
-58 NGSTTVTSSNAAT
+58 
-71 AVDKGT
+71 
-77 EANPYTLSELG
+77 TLSK
-88 AMTRDAY
+88 
-95 IAAQNA
+95 
-101 LDGTMYVTVGDYSYT
+101 VKFVG
-116 DKGTLGN
+116 K
-123 GVRNDTLYQTEDRS
+123 TEDA
-137 VLNGYNSNGYLGEK
+137 E
-151 NDGANGKNI
+151 I
-160 VFVGGTITSGAT
+160 CITQGVAILADQS
-172 GYTSIDNIGTSLLL
+172 YDIDVS
-186 AVPAYTN
+186 
-193 VTFEGITFNN
+193 
-203 VMSFDYQLYTSPW
+203 
-216 SQLGELKFDGCTFN
+216 
-230 GIIVGAI
+230 
-237 AAQTLTFNG
+237 
-246 CTFTDYTNSTSANNS
+246 FTDLILSKE
-261 NPTWIRPAYG
+261 NPTYANDYG
-271 NWTKDDNKG
+271 HGTKY
-280 QGSDFKSLTTINFTG
+280 FTCWLRSTG
-295 NTVTSTRP
+295 RAENTVTYTNCTFPNGVCNNQYGKTVFNNCQFTNSANYNLWNYGGNTEVKGSTFTGTRGIKTYNEGDLGVAP
-303 VKFERIA
+303 TVTVTDTSFDGLTEKAAIVA
-310 QWEMPTT
+310 SKPTNITLTT
-317 VTATGNSFDISAQTD
+317 VTATDCAKGLLQKDIEGSTD
-332 DTAEGKTKNVGLYF
+332 EQKVTIEANGTGISGDFNITAEMDAEAAKNEFNITAGTFPGGINNDYLAP
-346 GANAKFDLVAE
+346 GANFDATTGE
-357 NNKKAEGSSTAAL
+357 
-370 YTAVYSAPD
+370 
-379 GTSHAGLPAGSTV
+379 V
-392 KDSSGND
+392 KMSY
-399 TTLTDALEWKGTKD
+399 
-413 DVLTLKTECEAKIGD
+413 VAKIGD
-428 AYYAT
+428 TEYPT

-460 NWTPVSVDG
+460 NWTPVGVDG
-469 NHGQGV
+469 YYGQGV

-501 GIVIKDLTIADA
+501 GIVIKDLTIAGA

-520 DQGIGA
+520 NQGIGA

-547 KIVSTGDARVGG
+547 KIVSTGGARVGG
-559 LIGWTSGYNKP
+559 LIGWTSGYNNQ

-632 WRVGDLVGTANVGQI
+632 WRVGDLVGTANVGQV
-647 TVDAATSASKNI
+647 TVDAATSASQNI
-659 LTQENASTQKP
+659 LMQENAGTQKP
-670 EGNIFG
+670 EDSIFG
-676 RDAVNDTGLV
+676 RKEVGTDGLV
-686 IVDNKVVAAGTAYGD
+686 IIDNKVVAAGTAYGD
-701 IVNKNANEVLVEVSK
+701 IVNKSANEVLVEVSK
-716 GHWMK
+716 GHWVK
-721 PNANTVAM
+721 PNEDTVAM
-729 IGATVYSSLPDAINK
+729 IGSKEYTTLPDAITAADEN
-744 ANTGDTVKLLKDVTV
+744 ATVTLLKDVTV
-759 TKPIEVTKSMTLD
+759 IKPIEVTKSMTLD

-780 ATASNRSEPK
+780 ATASDRSESK
-790 DEKNSAIWVTAENV
+790 DEKNSAIWVTAKNV

-815 GMKMGDTHNTEWKT
+815 GMKMGDTHNTEWET

-907 ITGINAFLGA
+907 ITGINAFLDA

-1047 GGTFSFDPSTKVKN
+1047 GGTFSSDPSVHVVG
-1061 NGTDYIVKRA
+1061 NGNTNIVKRA

-1100 ASNYY
+1100 ANNYY

-1151 SASKGDTVT
+1151 NASKGDTVT
-1160 ITVKPDSGYELDTL
+1160 ITVKPDSGYQLDDL
-1174 TVKDAS
+1174 TVTDKN
-1180 GSKIKVK
+1180 GKELKLT
-1187 DKGDGKFTF
+1187 DKGNGKYIF
-1196 TMPASKVTV
+1196 TMPASKVEINATFVKEVETSPFSDV
-1205 SAEFAEIETLDFAD
+1205 STS
-1219 VPTDAYYYEAVK
+1219 AYYYEAVK
-1231 WAAKKGITGGIGNG
+1231 WAQEKGITGGIGNG

-1255 AQIVTFLWRAAGSPE
+1255 AQIVTFLWRAAGSPVVNYAMN
-1270 PKTMS
+1270 MS
-1275 SFADVSMD
+1275 DVPEGS
-1283 AYYAKAVAWA
+1283 YYAEAVRWA
-1293 VENGITTGTG
+1293 LSEGITTGTTENT
-1303 DGKFSPDAT
+1303 FSPDSE
-1312 CTRAQSVTFLFRA
+1312 CTRAQAVAFLFRYA
-1325 IGKLVD
+1325 ASEAVTLQELV
-1331 SKAEFSDVLTD
+1331 SGFSDAD
-1342 SYYANAV
+1342 SVPGYALPAMN
-1349 AWAVENGVTNG
+1349 WALAEEIVQGNGSKLMPN
-1360 IGDGLFGPDNSCT
+1360 DSCT
-1373 RAQIVTFLYRAYQGK
+1373 RAQIVTFLFRAYQGK

>member
-1 MKHITSK
+1 MKHK
-8 LLSLLLT
+8 LLSILLC
-15 LAMLLSMIP
+15 LAMALSLLP
-24 AAYAAGTE
+24 TAALADEATGAGPI
-32 GTTEGNTSTEKVVA
+32 KV
-46 KDGETTATTETL
+46 GET
-58 NGSTTVTSSNAAT
+58 SYSSFSDAVNAA
-71 AVDKGT
+71 APD
-77 EANPYTLSELG
+77 E
-88 AMTRDAY
+88 
-95 IAAQNA
+95 
-101 LDGTMYVTVGDYSYT
+101 
-116 DKGTLGN
+116 
-123 GVRNDTLYQTEDRS
+123 
-137 VLNGYNSNGYLGEK
+137 
-151 NDGANGKNI
+151 
-160 VFVGGTITSGAT
+160 
-172 GYTSIDNIGTSLLL
+172 
-186 AVPAYTN
+186 
-193 VTFEGITFNN
+193 
-203 VMSFDYQLYTSPW
+203 
-216 SQLGELKFDGCTFN
+216 N
-230 GIIVGAI
+230 GIITYEISGKVDVTDTGWVQVAKAGLIDLSKVAFVGINDDAEICITGGLAI
-237 AAQTLTFNG
+237 LADQKYDIDVS
-246 CTFTDYTNSTSANNS
+246 FTNLKLSKP
-261 NPTWIRPAYG
+261 NPTYG
-271 NWTKDDNKG
+271 GDYGHSTNY
-280 QGSDFKSLTTINFTG
+280 FTCWLRNTG
-295 NTVTSTRP
+295 AAENTVTYTNCTFPNGVCNNQYGKTVFDRCQFTNDTSGKFNLWNYGGNTEVKGSTFIGTRGIKTYNEGDLDVAP
-303 VKFERIA
+303 TVTVTDTSFDGLTEKAAIVA
-310 QWEMPTT
+310 SKPTNITLTT
-317 VTATGNSFDISAQTD
+317 VTATDCTKGLLQKDIEGSTD
-332 DTAEGKTKNVGLYF
+332 EQKVTIEANGTGISGGFNITRNKDAEAAKNEFNITAGTFPGGINNDYLAP
-346 GANAKFDLVAE
+346 GANFDATTGE
-357 NNKKAEGSSTAAL
+357 
-370 YTAVYSAPD
+370 
-379 GTSHAGLPAGSTV
+379 V
-392 KDSSGND
+392 KMSY
-399 TTLTDALEWKGTKD
+399 
-413 DVLTLKTECEAKIGD
+413 VAKIGD
-428 AYYAT
+428 TEYPT

-460 NWTPVSVDG
+460 SWTPVSVDG
-469 NHGQGV
+469 YNGQGV

-547 KIVSTGDARVGG
+547 KIVSTGGARVGG

-632 WRVGDLVGTANVGQI
+632 WRVGDLVGTANVGQV
-647 TVDAATSASKNI
+647 TVDAATSASQNT

-676 RDAVNDTGLV
+676 RKEVGKAGLV
-686 IVDNKVVAAGTAYGD
+686 IIDNKVVAAGTDYGDGD

-716 GHWMK
+716 GHWVK
-721 PNANTVAM
+721 PNEDAVAM
-729 IGATVYSSLPDAINK
+729 IGAREYSTLPDAITAAK
-744 ANTGDTVKLLKDVTV
+744 DGDTIKLLKDVTV
-759 TKPIEVTKSMTLD
+759 TNPIEVTKSMTLD

-780 ATASNRSEPK
+780 ATASDRSESK
-790 DEKNSAIWVTAENV
+790 DVRNSAIWVTAENV

-815 GMKMGDTHNTEWKT
+815 GMKMGDTHDADWKT
-829 KVWGFVDLREGS
+829 KVWGFVDLRESS

-860 DNYHYTALFTVGSES
+860 DDNHYTALFTVGSES
-875 KLVLNNVSAET
+875 KLILNNVSAET

-960 DGTYLNCAVAVQYGG
+960 AGTHLNCAVAVQYGG
-975 TATVKSGTYTAP
+975 TATVKSGIYTAP
-987 YAAYVYNSGGTINIE
+987 YAAYVYSSGGTINIE

-1011 ADATTD
+1011 ADATTGK
-1017 TTAVI
+1017 TATI

-1089 GVYLTDPSGAL
+1089 GVYLTNPSGAL

-1119 APSSGGGSSSS
+1119 APYSGGSSS
-1130 SRRYDV
+1130 YDPTYSV
-1136 SAPSVKHGDVTVSPK
+1136 STPSKTEHGTVTVSPK

-1160 ITVKPDSGYELDTL
+1160 VTVKPDSGYVLETL
-1174 TVKDAS
+1174 TVTDKN
-1180 GSKIKVK
+1180 GNELTLK
-1187 DKGDGKFTF
+1187 DKGNGKFTF

-1331 SKAEFSDVLTD
+1331 SKAEFSDVLAD

-1349 AWAVENGVTNG
+1349 DWAVENGVTNG

>member
-1 MKHITSK
+1 MA
-8 LLSLLLT
+8 LSLLPT
-15 LAMLLSMIP
+15 AALA
-24 AAYAAGTE
+24 E
-32 GTTEGNTSTEKVVA
+32 
-46 KDGETTATTETL
+46 
-58 NGSTTVTSSNAAT
+58 
-71 AVDKGT
+71 
-77 EANPYTLSELG
+77 
-88 AMTRDAY
+88 
-95 IAAQNA
+95 
-101 LDGTMYVTVGDYSYT
+101 
-116 DKGTLGN
+116 
-123 GVRNDTLYQTEDRS
+123 
-137 VLNGYNSNGYLGEK
+137 
-151 NDGANGKNI
+151 
-160 VFVGGTITSGAT
+160 GAT
-172 GYTSIDNIGTSLLL
+172 GAGPIKVGGETYSSFSDAVNAAAPDENGVITYEISGKVDVTDTGWVQVAKAGLADLSKVAFVGINDDAEICITGGLAILADQKYDIDVSF
-186 AVPAYTN
+186 TN
-193 VTFEGITFNN
+193 
-203 VMSFDYQLYTSPW
+203 
-216 SQLGELKFDGCTFN
+216 LK
-230 GIIVGAI
+230 
-237 AAQTLTFNG
+237 L
-246 CTFTDYTNSTSANNS
+246 SKP
-261 NPTWIRPAYG
+261 NPTYG
-271 NWTKDDNKG
+271 GDYGHSTNY
-280 QGSDFKSLTTINFTG
+280 FTCWLRNTG
-295 NTVTSTRP
+295 AAENTVTYTNCVFPNGVCNNQYGKTVFDRCQFTNDTSGKFNLWNYGGNTEVKGSTFTGTRGIKTYNEGDLDVAP
-303 VKFERIA
+303 TVTVTDTSFDGLTEKAAIVA
-310 QWEMPTT
+310 SKPTNITLTT
-317 VTATGNSFDISAQTD
+317 VTATDCTKGLLQKDIEGSKGEQKVTIEANGTGISGDFNITAQKD
-332 DTAEGKTKNVGLYF
+332 AEAAKNEFNITAGTFPGGINNDYLAP
-346 GANAKFDLVAE
+346 GANFDATTGE
-357 NNKKAEGSSTAAL
+357 
-370 YTAVYSAPD
+370 
-379 GTSHAGLPAGSTV
+379 V
-392 KDSSGND
+392 KMSY
-399 TTLTDALEWKGTKD
+399 
-413 DVLTLKTECEAKIGD
+413 VAKIGD
-428 AYYAT
+428 TEYPT
-433 LADAFAAANKT
+433 LADAFAATDKT

-460 NWTPVSVDG
+460 SWTPVSVDG
-469 NHGQGV
+469 YHGQGV

-547 KIVSTGDARVGG
+547 KIVSTG
-559 LIGWTSGYNKP
+559 
-570 NDGPV
+570 
-575 DTKVTL
+575 
-581 TNCSVENVTI
+581 
-591 EAKGSV
+591 
-597 GGLIGHAGANPAT
+597 GA
-610 YHTITGCTVKDSTLK
+610 
-625 CTETGKS
+625 
-632 WRVGDLVGTANVGQI
+632 RVGDLVGTANVGQV
-647 TVDAATSASKNI
+647 TVDAATSASQNT

-676 RDAVNDTGLV
+676 RKEVGKAGLV
-686 IVDNKVVAAGTAYGD
+686 IIDNKVVAAGTDYGDGD

-716 GHWMK
+716 GHWVK
-721 PNANTVAM
+721 PNEDAVAM
-729 IGATVYSSLPDAINK
+729 IGAGEYSTLPDAITAAK
-744 ANTGDTVKLLKDVTV
+744 DGDTIKLLKDVTV

-780 ATASNRSEPK
+780 ATASTATV
-790 DEKNSAIWVTAENV
+790 KNSAIWVTAEKV
-804 NLTINGMTAGS
+804 NLTIDGTTAGS
-815 GMKMGDTHNTEWKT
+815 GMTMGDTHDTNWEA

-841 AGSTVTING
+841 AGSTVTVNG

-860 DNYHYTALFTVGSES
+860 DSYHYTALFTVGSES

-886 DERVVKASGCGEV
+886 DERVVKASSCGEV
-899 IVSGGTYN
+899 VVSGGTYN

-937 CVQVGSNA
+937 CVQVGRNA

-1089 GVYLTDPSGAL
+1089 GVYLTNPSGAL

-1119 APSSGGGSSSS
+1119 APYSGGSSS
-1130 SRRYDV
+1130 YDPTYSV
-1136 SAPSVKHGDVTVSPK
+1136 STPSKTKNGSVTVSPK

-1160 ITVKPDSGYELDTL
+1160 VTVKPDSGYVLETL
-1174 TVKDAS
+1174 TVTDKN
-1180 GSKIKVK
+1180 GNELTLK
-1187 DKGDGKFTF
+1187 DKDNGKYTF
-1196 TMPASKVTV
+1196 TMPAGKVEVKATFMEDN
-1205 SAEFAEIETLDFAD
+1205 SMLNFFYD
-1219 VPTDAYYYEAVK
+1219 VPNNAYYYEAVK
-1231 WAAKKGITGGIGNG
+1231 WAQEKGITGGIGNG

-1270 PKTMS
+1270 PKAMS
-1275 SFADVSMD
+1275 SFADVSTD

-1360 IGDGLFGPDNSCT
+1360 IGNGLFGPDNSCT
-1373 RAQIVTFLYRAYQGK
+1373 RAQIVTFLFRAYQGK

>member
-1 MKHITSK
+1 MA
-8 LLSLLLT
+8 LSLLPT
-15 LAMLLSMIP
+15 AALAEEATGAGPIKVGETSYSSFSDAVN
-24 AAYAAGTE
+24 AAEPDGSGVITYEISG
-32 GTTEGNTSTEKVVA
+32 KVDVTATDWVQVA
-46 KDGETTATTETL
+46 KAGLTGPTKVKFVGKTGDAEICITGGLAILADQKYDIDVSFTNL
-58 NGSTTVTSSNAAT
+58 KLS
-71 AVDKGT
+71 KP
-77 EANPYTLSELG
+77 NPTYG
-88 AMTRDAY
+88 
-95 IAAQNA
+95 
-101 LDGTMYVTVGDYSYT
+101 GDYGHSTNYFT
-116 DKGTLGN
+116 CWL
-123 GVRNDTLYQTEDRS
+123 RNT
-137 VLNGYNSNGYLGEK
+137 
-151 NDGANGKNI
+151 GA
-160 VFVGGTITSGAT
+160 A
-172 GYTSIDNIGTSLLL
+172 
-186 AVPAYTN
+186 
-193 VTFEGITFNN
+193 E
-203 VMSFDYQLYTSPW
+203 
-216 SQLGELKFDGCTFN
+216 
-230 GIIVGAI
+230 
-237 AAQTLTFNG
+237 
-246 CTFTDYTNSTSANNS
+246 
-261 NPTWIRPAYG
+261 
-271 NWTKDDNKG
+271 
-280 QGSDFKSLTTINFTG
+280 
-295 NTVTSTRP
+295 NTVTYTNCTFPNGVCNNQYGKTVFNNCQFTNSANYNLWNYGGNTE
-303 VKFERIA
+303 VKNSAFTGVRGIKTYNEGTLA
-310 QWEMPTT
+310 VAPTVKIEQT
-317 VTATGNSFDISAQTD
+317 TFSGLTEKAAIVASKATDITLTNVTATGCIKGLLQKDIEGSTD
-332 DTAEGKTKNVGLYF
+332 EQKVTIEANGTGISGDFNITAEMDAEAAKNEFNITAGTFPGGINNDYLAP
-346 GANAKFDLVAE
+346 GANFDATTGE
-357 NNKKAEGSSTAAL
+357 
-370 YTAVYSAPD
+370 
-379 GTSHAGLPAGSTV
+379 V
-392 KDSSGND
+392 KMSY
-399 TTLTDALEWKGTKD
+399 
-413 DVLTLKTECEAKIGD
+413 VAKIGD
-428 AYYAT
+428 TEYPT

-460 NWTPVSVDG
+460 NWTPVGVDG
-469 NHGQGV
+469 YHGQGV

-501 GIVIKDLTIADA
+501 GIVIKDLTIAGA

-520 DQGIGA
+520 NQGIGA

-547 KIVSTGDARVGG
+547 KIVSTGGARVGG
-559 LIGWTSGYNKP
+559 LIGWTSGYNNQ

-632 WRVGDLVGTANVGQI
+632 WRVGDLVGTANVGQV
-647 TVDAATSASKNI
+647 TVDAATSASQNI
-659 LTQENASTQKP
+659 LMQENAGTQKP
-670 EGNIFG
+670 EDSIFG
-676 RDAVNDTGLV
+676 RKEVGTDGLV
-686 IVDNKVVAAGTAYGD
+686 IIDNKVVAAGTAYDD

-716 GHWMK
+716 GHWVK
-721 PNANTVAM
+721 PNENTVAM
-729 IGATVYSSLPDAINK
+729 IGAKEYTTLPDAITAAK
-744 ANTGDTVKLLKDVTV
+744 DGDTIKLLKDVTV
-759 TKPIEVTKSMTLD
+759 TKPIEVTKSITLD

-780 ATASNRSEPK
+780 ATASTATV
-790 DEKNSAIWVTAENV
+790 KNSAIWVTAEKV
-804 NLTINGMTAGS
+804 NLTIDGTTAGS
-815 GMKMGDTHNTEWKT
+815 GMTMGDTHDTNWEA

-841 AGSTVTING
+841 AGSTVTVNG

-860 DNYHYTALFTVGSES
+860 DSYHYTALFTVGSES

-886 DERVVKASGCGEV
+886 DERVVKASSCGEV
-899 IVSGGTYN
+899 VVSGGTYN

-937 CVQVGSNA
+937 CVQVGRNA

-975 TATVKSGTYTAP
+975 TATVKSGIYTAP
-987 YAAYVYNSGGTINIE
+987 YAAYVYSSGGTINIE

-1047 GGTFSFDPSTKVKN
+1047 GGTFSSDPSVHVVG
-1061 NGTDYIVKRA
+1061 NGNTNIVKRA

-1089 GVYLTDPSGAL
+1089 GVYLTNPSGAL
-1100 ASNYY
+1100 ANNYY

-1231 WAAKKGITGGIGNG
+1231 WAQEKGITGGIGNG
-1245 LFGPNQPCTR
+1245 LFGPNQSCTR

-1270 PKTMS
+1270 PKAMS
-1275 SFADVSMD
+1275 SFADVSTD

-1360 IGDGLFGPDNSCT
+1360 IGDGLFGPNNSCT
-1373 RAQIVTFLYRAYQGK
+1373 RAQIVTFLFRAYQGK

>member
-1 MKHITSK
+1 MKHK
-8 LLSLLLT
+8 LLSILLC
-15 LAMLLSMIP
+15 LAMALSLLP
-24 AAYAAGTE
+24 TAALAE
-32 GTTEGNTSTEKVVA
+32 
-46 KDGETTATTETL
+46 
-58 NGSTTVTSSNAAT
+58 
-71 AVDKGT
+71 
-77 EANPYTLSELG
+77 
-88 AMTRDAY
+88 
-95 IAAQNA
+95 
-101 LDGTMYVTVGDYSYT
+101 
-116 DKGTLGN
+116 
-123 GVRNDTLYQTEDRS
+123 
-137 VLNGYNSNGYLGEK
+137 
-151 NDGANGKNI
+151 
-160 VFVGGTITSGAT
+160 GAT
-172 GYTSIDNIGTSLLL
+172 GAGPIKVGGETYSSFSDAVNAAAPDENGVITYEISGKVDVTDTGWVQVAKAGLADLSKVAFVGINDDAEICITGGLAILADQKYDIDVSF
-186 AVPAYTN
+186 TN
-193 VTFEGITFNN
+193 
-203 VMSFDYQLYTSPW
+203 
-216 SQLGELKFDGCTFN
+216 LK
-230 GIIVGAI
+230 
-237 AAQTLTFNG
+237 L
-246 CTFTDYTNSTSANNS
+246 SKP
-261 NPTWIRPAYG
+261 NPTYG
-271 NWTKDDNKG
+271 GDYGHSTNY
-280 QGSDFKSLTTINFTG
+280 FTCWLRNTG
-295 NTVTSTRP
+295 AAENTVTYTNCVFPNGVCNNQYGKTVFDRCQFTNDTSGKFNLWNYGGNTEVKGSTFTGTRGIKTYNEGDLDVAP
-303 VKFERIA
+303 TVTVTDTSFDGLTEKAAIVA
-310 QWEMPTT
+310 SKPTNITLTT
-317 VTATGNSFDISAQTD
+317 VTATDCTKGLLQKDIEGSKGEQKVTIEANGTGISGDFNITAQKD
-332 DTAEGKTKNVGLYF
+332 AEAAKNEFNITAGTFPGGINNDYLAP
-346 GANAKFDLVAE
+346 GANFDATTGE
-357 NNKKAEGSSTAAL
+357 
-370 YTAVYSAPD
+370 
-379 GTSHAGLPAGSTV
+379 V
-392 KDSSGND
+392 KMSY
-399 TTLTDALEWKGTKD
+399 
-413 DVLTLKTECEAKIGD
+413 VAKIGD
-428 AYYAT
+428 TEYPT
-433 LADAFAAANKT
+433 LADAFAATDKT

-460 NWTPVSVDG
+460 SWTPVSVDG
-469 NHGQGV
+469 YHGQGV

-547 KIVSTGDARVGG
+547 KIVSTGGARVGG

-632 WRVGDLVGTANVGQI
+632 WRVGDLVGTANVGQV
-647 TVDAATSASKNI
+647 TVDAATSASQNT

-676 RDAVNDTGLV
+676 RKEVGKAGLV
-686 IVDNKVVAAGTAYGD
+686 IIDNKVVAAGTAYGD

-716 GHWMK
+716 GHWVK
-721 PNANTVAM
+721 PNEDTVAM
-729 IGATVYSSLPDAINK
+729 IGSKEYTTLPDAITAADEN
-744 ANTGDTVKLLKDVTV
+744 ATVTLLKDVTV
-759 TKPIEVTKSMTLD
+759 IRPIEVTKSMTLD

-780 ATASNRSEPK
+780 ATASDRSESK
-790 DEKNSAIWVTAENV
+790 DEKNSAIWVTAKNV

-860 DNYHYTALFTVGSES
+860 DSYHYTALFTVGSES

-1270 PKTMS
+1270 PKAMS

-1331 SKAEFSDVLTD
+1331 SKAEFSDVLTN

>member
-15 LAMLLSMIP
+15 LAMLLSIIP
-24 AAYAAGTE
+24 AAYAEGTE
-32 GTTEGNTSTEKVVA
+32 GTTEGSTSTEKVVA

-460 NWTPVSVDG
+460 NWTPVGVDG
-469 NHGQGV
+469 YHGQGV

-501 GIVIKDLTIADA
+501 GIVIKDLTIAGA

-547 KIVSTGDARVGG
+547 KIVSTGGARVGG

-632 WRVGDLVGTANVGQI
+632 WRVGDLVGTANVGQV
-647 TVDAATSASKNI
+647 TVDAATSASQNT
-659 LTQENASTQKP
+659 LTQENADPQEP
-670 EGNIFG
+670 EDSIFG
-676 RDAVNDTGLV
+676 RKEVGKAGLV
-686 IVDNKVVAAGTAYGD
+686 IIDNKVVAAGTAYGD

-716 GHWMK
+716 GHWVK
-721 PNANTVAM
+721 PNEDTVAM
-729 IGATVYSSLPDAINK
+729 IGSKEYTTLPDAITAADEN
-744 ANTGDTVKLLKDVTV
+744 ATVTLLKDVTV
-759 TKPIEVTKSMTLD
+759 IKPIEVTKSMTLD

-780 ATASNRSEPK
+780 ATASDRSESK
-790 DEKNSAIWVTAENV
+790 DEKNSAIWVTAKNV

-860 DNYHYTALFTVGSES
+860 DSYHYTALFTVGSES

-1331 SKAEFSDVLTD
+1331 SKAEFSDVLAD

-1349 AWAVENGVTNG
+1349 DWAVENGVTNG

>member
-1 MKHITSK
+1 MKHK
-8 LLSLLLT
+8 LLSILLC
-15 LAMLLSMIP
+15 LAMALSLLP
-24 AAYAAGTE
+24 TAALAE
-32 GTTEGNTSTEKVVA
+32 
-46 KDGETTATTETL
+46 
-58 NGSTTVTSSNAAT
+58 
-71 AVDKGT
+71 
-77 EANPYTLSELG
+77 
-88 AMTRDAY
+88 
-95 IAAQNA
+95 
-101 LDGTMYVTVGDYSYT
+101 
-116 DKGTLGN
+116 
-123 GVRNDTLYQTEDRS
+123 
-137 VLNGYNSNGYLGEK
+137 
-151 NDGANGKNI
+151 
-160 VFVGGTITSGAT
+160 GAT
-172 GYTSIDNIGTSLLL
+172 GAGPIKVGGETYSSFSDAVNA
-186 AVPAYTN
+186 AVPDENGVITYEISGKVDVTDTGWVQVAKAGLADLSKVAFVGINDDAEICITGGLAILADQKYDIDVSFTN
-193 VTFEGITFNN
+193 
-203 VMSFDYQLYTSPW
+203 
-216 SQLGELKFDGCTFN
+216 LK
-230 GIIVGAI
+230 
-237 AAQTLTFNG
+237 L
-246 CTFTDYTNSTSANNS
+246 SKP
-261 NPTWIRPAYG
+261 NPTYG
-271 NWTKDDNKG
+271 GDYGHSTNY
-280 QGSDFKSLTTINFTG
+280 FTCWLRNTG
-295 NTVTSTRP
+295 AAENTVTYTNCVFPNGVCNNQYGKTVFDRCQFTNDTSGKFNLWNYGGNTEVKGSTFTGTRGIKTYNEGDLDVAP
-303 VKFERIA
+303 TVTVTDTSFDGLTEKAAIVA
-310 QWEMPTT
+310 SKPTNITLTT
-317 VTATGNSFDISAQTD
+317 VTATDCTKGLLQKDIEGSEGEQKVTIEANGTGISGDFNITAQKD
-332 DTAEGKTKNVGLYF
+332 AEAAKNEFNITAGTFPGGINNDYLAP
-346 GANAKFDLVAE
+346 GANFDATTGE
-357 NNKKAEGSSTAAL
+357 
-370 YTAVYSAPD
+370 
-379 GTSHAGLPAGSTV
+379 V
-392 KDSSGND
+392 KMSY
-399 TTLTDALEWKGTKD
+399 
-413 DVLTLKTECEAKIGD
+413 VAKIGD
-428 AYYAT
+428 TEYPT
-433 LADAFAAANKT
+433 LADAFAATDKT

-460 NWTPVSVDG
+460 SWTPVSVDG
-469 NHGQGV
+469 YHGQGV

-547 KIVSTGDARVGG
+547 KIVSTGGARVGG

-632 WRVGDLVGTANVGQI
+632 WRVGDLVGTANVGQV
-647 TVDAATSASKNI
+647 TVDAATSASQNT
-659 LTQENASTQKP
+659 LTQENADPQEP
-670 EGNIFG
+670 EDSIFG
-676 RDAVNDTGLV
+676 RKEVDKAGLV
-686 IVDNKVVAAGTAYGD
+686 IIDNKVVAAGTAYGD

-716 GHWMK
+716 GHWVK
-721 PNANTVAM
+721 PNEDTVAM
-729 IGATVYSSLPDAINK
+729 IGSKEYTTLPDAITAADEN
-744 ANTGDTVKLLKDVTV
+744 ATVTLLKDVTV
-759 TKPIEVTKSMTLD
+759 IKPIEVTKSMTLD

-780 ATASNRSEPK
+780 ATASDRSESK
-790 DEKNSAIWVTAENV
+790 DEKNSAIWVTAKNV

-860 DNYHYTALFTVGSES
+860 DSYHYTALFTVGSES

-1331 SKAEFSDVLTD
+1331 SKAEFSDVLAD

-1349 AWAVENGVTNG
+1349 DWAVENGVTNG

>member
-1 MKHITSK
+1 MKHK
-8 LLSLLLT
+8 LLSILLC
-15 LAMLLSMIP
+15 LAMALSLLP
-24 AAYAAGTE
+24 TAALAE
-32 GTTEGNTSTEKVVA
+32 
-46 KDGETTATTETL
+46 
-58 NGSTTVTSSNAAT
+58 
-71 AVDKGT
+71 
-77 EANPYTLSELG
+77 
-88 AMTRDAY
+88 
-95 IAAQNA
+95 
-101 LDGTMYVTVGDYSYT
+101 
-116 DKGTLGN
+116 
-123 GVRNDTLYQTEDRS
+123 
-137 VLNGYNSNGYLGEK
+137 
-151 NDGANGKNI
+151 
-160 VFVGGTITSGAT
+160 GAT
-172 GYTSIDNIGTSLLL
+172 GAGLIKVGGKTYSSFSDAVNAAAPDENGVITYEISGKVDVTDTGWVQVAKAGLADLSKVAFVGINDDAEICITGGLAILADQKYDIDVSFTNLKLSKPNPTYGGDYGHSTNYFTCWLRNTG
-186 AVPAYTN
+186 AAENTVTYTN
-193 VTFEGITFNN
+193 CVFPNGVCNN
-203 VMSFDYQLYTSPW
+203 QYGKTVFDNCKFTNNTAGLSNLWNYG
-216 SQLGELKFDGCTFN
+216 GETK
-230 GIIVGAI
+230 VEE
-237 AAQTLTFNG
+237 
-246 CTFTDYTNSTSANNS
+246 CTFTGTRGIKMYNEGTLQ
-261 NPTWIRPAYG
+261 NPPSIEIKNT
-271 NWTKDDNKG
+271 
-280 QGSDFKSLTTINFTG
+280 NFTG
-295 NTVTSTRP
+295 MTEKAAIVVSKAANVTLNTVGATDCTMGLLQKDIEGSTDEQK
-303 VKFERIA
+303 VTIEANGTGISGDFNITA
-310 QWEMPTT
+310 QKDAEAAKNEFNI
-317 VTATGNSFDISAQTD
+317 TAGTFAGEINNDYLAP
-332 DTAEGKTKNVGLYF
+332 
-346 GANAKFDLVAE
+346 GANFDATTGE
-357 NNKKAEGSSTAAL
+357 
-370 YTAVYSAPD
+370 
-379 GTSHAGLPAGSTV
+379 V
-392 KDSSGND
+392 KMSY
-399 TTLTDALEWKGTKD
+399 
-413 DVLTLKTECEAKIGD
+413 VAKIGD
-428 AYYAT
+428 TEYPT
-433 LADAFAAANKT
+433 LADAFADANKT

-469 NHGQGV
+469 YHGQGV

-501 GIVIKDLTIADA
+501 GIVIKDLTIAGA

-547 KIVSTGDARVGG
+547 KIVSTGGARVGG

-575 DTKVTL
+575 DTRVTL
-581 TNCSVENVTI
+581 TNCSVEKVTI

-610 YHTITGCTVKDSTLK
+610 YHTITGCTVKDSTLT

-632 WRVGDLVGTANVGQI
+632 WRVGDLVGTANDGQI
-647 TVDAATSASKNI
+647 TVDAATSASQNT
-659 LTQENASTQKP
+659 LTQENADPQKP
-670 EGNIFG
+670 KDSIFG

-716 GHWMK
+716 GHWVK
-721 PNANTVAM
+721 PNEGTVAM
-729 IGATVYSSLPDAINK
+729 IGAREYPTLPDAITAAKN
-744 ANTGDTVKLLKDVTV
+744 GETVKLLKDVTV

-780 ATASNRSEPK
+780 TTVSQNDA
-790 DEKNSAIWVTAENV
+790 KNSPIWVTAKNV
-804 NLTINGMTAGS
+804 NLTIDGTAAGS
-815 GMKMGDTHNTEWKT
+815 GMKMGDTHNTNWEA
-829 KVWGFVDLREGS
+829 KVWGFVDLRPGS
-841 AGSTVTING
+841 DGSTVTVNG
-850 GSYTGSTCAS
+850 GRYVGSTCAS

-899 IVSGGTYN
+899 VVSGGTYN
-907 ITGINAFLGA
+907 ITGIDAFLGA

-960 DGTYLNCAVAVQYGG
+960 AGTHLNCAVAVQYGG
-975 TATVKSGTYTAP
+975 TATVKSGIYTAP
-987 YAAYVYNSGGTINIE
+987 YAAYVYSSGGTINIE

-1011 ADATTD
+1011 ADATTGK
-1017 TTAVI
+1017 TATI

-1047 GGTFSFDPSTKVKN
+1047 GGTFSSDPSVYVVG
-1061 NGTDYIVKRA
+1061 NGNTNIVKRD

-1089 GVYLTDPSGAL
+1089 GVYLTNPSGAL

-1331 SKAEFSDVLTD
+1331 SKAEFSDVLAD

-1349 AWAVENGVTNG
+1349 DWAVENGVTNG

-1373 RAQIVTFLYRAYQGK
+1373 RAQIVTFLFRAYQGK

>member
-1 MKHITSK
+1 MKHK
-8 LLSLLLT
+8 LLSILLC
-15 LAMLLSMIP
+15 LAMALSLLP
-24 AAYAAGTE
+24 TAALAEEATGAGPI
-32 GTTEGNTSTEKVVA
+32 KV
-46 KDGETTATTETL
+46 GET
-58 NGSTTVTSSNAAT
+58 SYSSFSDAVNAAEPDGSGVIT
-71 AVDKGT
+71 YEISGKVD
-77 EANPYTLSELG
+77 
-88 AMTRDAY
+88 
-95 IAAQNA
+95 
-101 LDGTMYVTVGDYSYT
+101 
-116 DKGTLGN
+116 
-123 GVRNDTLYQTEDRS
+123 
-137 VLNGYNSNGYLGEK
+137 
-151 NDGANGKNI
+151 
-160 VFVGGTITSGAT
+160 
-172 GYTSIDNIGTSLLL
+172 
-186 AVPAYTN
+186 
-193 VTFEGITFNN
+193 
-203 VMSFDYQLYTSPW
+203 
-216 SQLGELKFDGCTFN
+216 
-230 GIIVGAI
+230 
-237 AAQTLTFNG
+237 
-246 CTFTDYTNSTSANNS
+246 
-261 NPTWIRPAYG
+261 
-271 NWTKDDNKG
+271 
-280 QGSDFKSLTTINFTG
+280 
-295 NTVTSTRP
+295 
-303 VKFERIA
+303 
-310 QWEMPTT
+310 
-317 VTATGNSFDISAQTD
+317 VTATGWVQVAKAGLTGPTKVKFVGKTGDAEICITGGLAILADQKYDIDVSFTNLKLSKPNPTYGGDYGHSTNYFTCWLRNTGAAENTVTYTNCTFPNGVCNNQYGKTVFNNCQFTNSANYNLWNYGGNTEVKNSAFTGVRGIKTYNEGTLAVAPTVKIEQTTFSGLTEKAAIVASKATDITLTNVTATGCIKGLLQKDIEGSTD
-332 DTAEGKTKNVGLYF
+332 EQKVTIEANGTGISGDFNITAEMDAEAAKNEFNITAGTFPGGINNDYLAP
-346 GANAKFDLVAE
+346 GANFDATTGE
-357 NNKKAEGSSTAAL
+357 
-370 YTAVYSAPD
+370 
-379 GTSHAGLPAGSTV
+379 V
-392 KDSSGND
+392 KMSY
-399 TTLTDALEWKGTKD
+399 
-413 DVLTLKTECEAKIGD
+413 VAKIGD
-428 AYYAT
+428 TEYPT

-460 NWTPVSVDG
+460 NWTPVGVDG
-469 NHGQGV
+469 YHGQGV

-501 GIVIKDLTIADA
+501 GIVIKDLTIAGA

-520 DQGIGA
+520 NQGIGA

-547 KIVSTGDARVGG
+547 KIVSTGGARVGG
-559 LIGWTSGYNKP
+559 LIGWTSGYNNQ

-632 WRVGDLVGTANVGQI
+632 WRVGDLVGTANVGQV
-647 TVDAATSASKNI
+647 TVDAATSASQNI
-659 LTQENASTQKP
+659 LMQENAGTQKP
-670 EGNIFG
+670 EDSIFG
-676 RDAVNDTGLV
+676 RKEVGTDGLV
-686 IVDNKVVAAGTAYGD
+686 IIDNKVVAAGTAYDD

-716 GHWMK
+716 GHWVK
-721 PNANTVAM
+721 PNENTVAM
-729 IGATVYSSLPDAINK
+729 IGAKEYTTLPDAITAAK
-744 ANTGDTVKLLKDVTV
+744 DGDTIKLLKDVTV

-780 ATASNRSEPK
+780 ATASTATV
-790 DEKNSAIWVTAENV
+790 KNSAIWVTAEKV
-804 NLTINGMTAGS
+804 NLTIDGTTAGS
-815 GMKMGDTHNTEWKT
+815 GMTMGDTHDTNWEA

-841 AGSTVTING
+841 AGSTVTVNG

-860 DNYHYTALFTVGSES
+860 DSYHYTALFTVGSES

-886 DERVVKASGCGEV
+886 DERVVKASSCGEV
-899 IVSGGTYN
+899 VVSGGTYN

-937 CVQVGSNA
+937 CVQVGRNA

-975 TATVKSGTYTAP
+975 TATVKSGIYTAP
-987 YAAYVYNSGGTINIE
+987 YAAYVYSSGGTINIE

-1089 GVYLTDPSGAL
+1089 GVYLTNPSGAL

-1119 APSSGGGSSSS
+1119 APYSGGGSSSS

-1151 SASKGDTVT
+1151 NASKGDTVT

-1187 DKGDGKFTF
+1187 DKGNGKFTF

-1219 VPTDAYYYEAVK
+1219 VSTDAYYYEAVK

-1270 PKTMS
+1270 PKSMS
-1275 SFADVSMD
+1275 SFSDVSAD
-1283 AYYAKAVAWA
+1283 SYYAKAVAWA

-1373 RAQIVTFLYRAYQGK
+1373 RAQIVTFLFRAYQGK

>member
-24 AAYAAGTE
+24 AAYAEGTE
-32 GTTEGNTSTEKVVA
+32 GTTEGSTSTEKVVA

-58 NGSTTVTSSNAAT
+58 DGSTTVTGSNAAT
-71 AVDKGT
+71 ADDKGT
-77 EANPYTLSELG
+77 STNPYTLEQLG
-88 AMTRDAY
+88 VMTRNEY
-95 IAAQNA
+95 IKAQER
-101 LDGTMYVTVGDYSYT
+101 LEGTMYVTVGEYSYDT
-116 DKGTLGN
+116 NGTLGN
-123 GVRNDTLYQTEDRS
+123 GKRDDTTGQKEDRG
-137 VLNGYNSNGYLGEK
+137 VLNGYNSNGYLDEG

-160 VFVGGTITSGAT
+160 VFVGGTITSNVT
-172 GYTSIDNIGTSLLL
+172 GYESIDNIGTSLLL

-193 VTFEGITFNN
+193 VTFKGTTFNN
-203 VMSFDYQLYTSPW
+203 VMSFNYQLYTGAW

-246 CTFTDYTNSTSANNS
+246 CTFNNYENTDSANNS

-271 NWTKDDNKG
+271 NWKKDDNEG
-280 QGSDFKSLTTINFTG
+280 QGGDFRSLTEINFTD

-303 VKFERIA
+303 VKFEYIS
-310 QWEMPTT
+310 QWDITST
-317 VTATGNSFDISAQTD
+317 VTATSNTFDITAQPG
-332 DTAEGKTKNVGLYF
+332 DTSIKNVGLYL
-346 GANAKFDLVAE
+346 GAHTDKNEFHLVAD
-357 NNKKAEGSSTAAL
+357 NNTKSKGTAAL
-370 YTAVYSAPD
+370 YTIPK
-379 GTSHAGLPAGSTV
+379 GTTSLPAGSTV
-392 KDSSGND
+392 KDSSGNEIE
-399 TTLTDALEWKGTKD
+399 LTDALAWKGTKD

-460 NWTPVSVDG
+460 NWTPVGVDG
-469 NHGQGV
+469 YHGQGV

-501 GIVIKDLTIADA
+501 GIVIKDLTIAGA

-531 DSMTR
+531 DSMPR

-547 KIVSTGDARVGG
+547 KIVSTGGARVGG
-559 LIGWTSGYNKP
+559 LIGWTSGYNNQ

-632 WRVGDLVGTANVGQI
+632 WRVGDLVGTANVGQV
-647 TVDAATSASKNI
+647 TVDAATSASQNF

-670 EGNIFG
+670 EDSIFG
-676 RDAVNDTGLV
+676 RKEVGTDGLM
-686 IVDNKVVAAGTAYGD
+686 IIGNKVVAAGTAYGD

-716 GHWMK
+716 GHWVK
-721 PNANTVAM
+721 PKEDTVAM
-729 IGATVYSSLPDAINK
+729 IGAKEYPTLTAAINE
-744 ANTGDTVKLLKDVTV
+744 ANTGDTVKLTADTQKDVVIPANTTV
-759 TKPIEVTKSMTLD
+759 TLD
-772 LNGHVLTA
+772 LNGH
-780 ATASNRSEPK
+780 
-790 DEKNSAIWVTAENV
+790 
-804 NLTINGMTAGS
+804 NLTNVSGHTITNNGNLTVTGS
-815 GMKMGDTHNTEWKT
+815 GTVDNISDGKGALVNKVGAIATLNGGTFTRSQEAGTYEPDLANGNSWYTVKNYGTMTINAGATVTTRLTDDNGNAVGGHSSLIANGWQNANDLTNNPRNDNQNALLTVNGGTFIGGINTVKNDDYSELVFNNGTCTNYTQAAFQNHNI
-829 KVWGFVDLREGS
+829 
-841 AGSTVTING
+841 ATING
-850 GSYTGSTCAS
+850 GSFVAESHWSIYNCPCNANSDKGELTITGGS
-860 DNYHYTALFTVGSES
+860 FTG
-875 KLVLNNVSAET
+875 NIAH
-886 DERVVKASGCGEV
+886 VKADYGF
-899 IVSGGTYN
+899 IKISGGTYSVN
-907 ITGINAFLGA
+907 PT
-917 AFETKTASFTD
+917 
-928 MKLTAKYGG
+928 
-937 CVQVGSNA
+937 
-945 TLENCEIKVTDIRTG
+945 
-960 DGTYLNCAVAVQYGG
+960 
-975 TATVKSGTYTAP
+975 
-987 YAAYVYNSGGTINIE
+987 AYVADTHIVRKDGDAQ
-1002 NGTFTGVVR
+1002 FTVV
-1011 ADATTD
+1011 
-1017 TTAVI
+1017 
-1022 NIKNGSFNGEIQK
+1022 
-1035 GGGPGSETISIT
+1035 
-1047 GGTFSFDPSTKVKN
+1047 
-1061 NGTDYIVKRA
+1061 
-1071 GSEGAYTYTVLAK
+1071 AK
-1084 SGLTS
+1084 SNLTS

-1151 SASKGDTVT
+1151 NASKGDTVT

-1219 VPTDAYYYEAVK
+1219 VSTDAYYYEAVK

-1270 PKTMS
+1270 PKAMS
-1275 SFADVSMD
+1275 SFADVSTD

-1303 DGKFSPDAT
+1303 DGKFSPDTT

-1349 AWAVENGVTNG
+1349 AWAVVNGVTNG
-1360 IGDGLFGPDNSCT
+1360 IGDGLFGPNNSCT
-1373 RAQIVTFLYRAYQGK
+1373 RAQIVTFLFRAYQGK

>member
-1 MKHITSK
+1 MKHK
-8 LLSLLLT
+8 LLSILLC
-15 LAMLLSMIP
+15 LAMALSILP
-24 AAYAAGTE
+24 TAALAEEATGAGPIKVGETSYSSFSEAVGAALGENGVITYE
-32 GTTEGNTSTEKVVA
+32 ISGKVEVNDTGWVQVA
-46 KDGETTATTETL
+46 KAGLIDLSKVEFIGITDDAEICITGGLAILADQKYDIDVSFTNLKLSKPNPTY
-58 NGSTTVTSSNAAT
+58 GGDYGHSTNYFTCWLRNTNAA
-71 AVDKGT
+71 
-77 EANPYTLSELG
+77 E
-88 AMTRDAY
+88 
-95 IAAQNA
+95 
-101 LDGTMYVTVGDYSYT
+101 
-116 DKGTLGN
+116 
-123 GVRNDTLYQTEDRS
+123 
-137 VLNGYNSNGYLGEK
+137 
-151 NDGANGKNI
+151 
-160 VFVGGTITSGAT
+160 
-172 GYTSIDNIGTSLLL
+172 
-186 AVPAYTN
+186 
-193 VTFEGITFNN
+193 
-203 VMSFDYQLYTSPW
+203 
-216 SQLGELKFDGCTFN
+216 
-230 GIIVGAI
+230 
-237 AAQTLTFNG
+237 
-246 CTFTDYTNSTSANNS
+246 
-261 NPTWIRPAYG
+261 
-271 NWTKDDNKG
+271 
-280 QGSDFKSLTTINFTG
+280 
-295 NTVTSTRP
+295 NTVTYTNCTFPNGVCNNQYGKTVFDRCQFTNATSDKFNLWNYGGNTEVKGSTFIGTRGIKTYNEGDLDVAP
-303 VKFERIA
+303 TVTVTDTSFDGLTEKAAIVA
-310 QWEMPTT
+310 SKPTNITLTT
-317 VTATGNSFDISAQTD
+317 VTAADCTKGLLQKDIEGSAGEQKVTIEANGTGISGDFNITGKKDAEAAKNEFNI
-332 DTAEGKTKNVGLYF
+332 TAGTFAGEINNDYLAP
-346 GANAKFDLVAE
+346 GANFDATTGE
-357 NNKKAEGSSTAAL
+357 
-370 YTAVYSAPD
+370 
-379 GTSHAGLPAGSTV
+379 V
-392 KDSSGND
+392 KMSY
-399 TTLTDALEWKGTKD
+399 
-413 DVLTLKTECEAKIGD
+413 VAKIGD
-428 AYYAT
+428 TEYPT
-433 LADAFAAANKT
+433 LADAFAAADKT

-460 NWTPVSVDG
+460 SWTPVSVDG
-469 NHGQGV
+469 YHGQGV

-575 DTKVTL
+575 DTRVTL
-581 TNCSVENVTI
+581 TNCSVEKVTI

-610 YHTITGCTVKDSTLK
+610 YHTITGCTVKDSTLT

-632 WRVGDLVGTANVGQI
+632 WRVGDLVGTANDGQI
-647 TVDAATSASKNI
+647 TVDAATSASQNT
-659 LTQENASTQKP
+659 LTQENADPQKP
-670 EGNIFG
+670 KDSIFG

-716 GHWMK
+716 GHWVK
-721 PNANTVAM
+721 PNEGTVAM
-729 IGATVYSSLPDAINK
+729 IGAREYPTLPDAITAAK
-744 ANTGDTVKLLKDVTV
+744 DGDTIKLLKDVTV

-780 ATASNRSEPK
+780 ATASTATV
-790 DEKNSAIWVTAENV
+790 KNSAIWVTAEKV
-804 NLTINGMTAGS
+804 NLTIDGTTAGS
-815 GMKMGDTHNTEWKT
+815 GMTMGDTHDAYWEA

-841 AGSTVTING
+841 AGSTVTVNG

-860 DNYHYTALFTVGSES
+860 DSYHYTALFTVGSES

-886 DERVVKASGCGEV
+886 DERVVKASSCGEV
-899 IVSGGTYN
+899 VVSGGTYN

-937 CVQVGSNA
+937 CVQVGRNA

-1270 PKTMS
+1270 PKSMS
-1275 SFADVSMD
+1275 SFSDVFTDS
-1283 AYYAKAVAWA
+1283 YYAKAVAWA

-1373 RAQIVTFLYRAYQGK
+1373 RAQIVTFLFRAYQGK

>member
-1 MKHITSK
+1 MKHK
-8 LLSLLLT
+8 LLSILLC
-15 LAMLLSMIP
+15 LAMALSLLP
-24 AAYAAGTE
+24 TAALAE
-32 GTTEGNTSTEKVVA
+32 
-46 KDGETTATTETL
+46 
-58 NGSTTVTSSNAAT
+58 
-71 AVDKGT
+71 
-77 EANPYTLSELG
+77 
-88 AMTRDAY
+88 
-95 IAAQNA
+95 
-101 LDGTMYVTVGDYSYT
+101 
-116 DKGTLGN
+116 
-123 GVRNDTLYQTEDRS
+123 
-137 VLNGYNSNGYLGEK
+137 
-151 NDGANGKNI
+151 
-160 VFVGGTITSGAT
+160 GAT
-172 GYTSIDNIGTSLLL
+172 GAGPIKVGGETYSSFSD
-186 AVPAYTN
+186 AVNAAAPDENGVITYEISGKVD
-193 VTFEGITFNN
+193 VTDTGWVQVAKAGLPDLSKVEFIGITDDAEICITQG
-203 VMSFDYQLYTSPW
+203 VAILADQSYDIDVSF
-216 SQLGELKFDGCTFN
+216 EALK
-230 GIIVGAI
+230 
-237 AAQTLTFNG
+237 LTKLNPQWAGDFGHSTNY
-246 CTFTDYTNSTSANNS
+246 FTCWLRN
-261 NPTWIRPAYG
+261 
-271 NWTKDDNKG
+271 
-280 QGSDFKSLTTINFTG
+280 TG
-295 NTVTSTRP
+295 RAENTVTYTNCTFPNGVCNNQYGKTVFNNCQFTNSANYNLWNYGGNTE
-303 VKFERIA
+303 VKNSAFIGVRGIKTYNEGTLA
-310 QWEMPTT
+310 VAPTVKIEQT
-317 VTATGNSFDISAQTD
+317 TFSGLTEKAAIVASKATDITLTNVTATGCIKGLLQKDIEGSTTD
-332 DTAEGKTKNVGLYF
+332 EQKVTIEANGTGISGDFNITAEMDAEAAKNEFNITAGTFPGGINNDYLAP
-346 GANAKFDLVAE
+346 GANFDATTGE
-357 NNKKAEGSSTAAL
+357 
-370 YTAVYSAPD
+370 
-379 GTSHAGLPAGSTV
+379 V
-392 KDSSGND
+392 KMSY
-399 TTLTDALEWKGTKD
+399 
-413 DVLTLKTECEAKIGD
+413 VAKIGD
-428 AYYAT
+428 TEYPT

-501 GIVIKDLTIADA
+501 GIVIRDLTIADA
-513 DINDTTN
+513 DINDPTN

-531 DSMTR
+531 DSMPR

-547 KIVSTGDARVGG
+547 KIVSTGGARVGG

-581 TNCSVENVTI
+581 TNCSVEDVTI
-591 EAKGSV
+591 EARGSV

-610 YHTITGCTVKDSTLK
+610 YHTITGCTVKDSTLT

-632 WRVGDLVGTANVGQI
+632 WRVGDLVGTANDGQI
-647 TVDAATSASKNI
+647 TVDAATSASQNT
-659 LTQENASTQKP
+659 LTQENADPQKP
-670 EGNIFG
+670 KDSIFG

-729 IGATVYSSLPDAINK
+729 IGATEYPTLPAITAAKN
-744 ANTGDTVKLLKDVTV
+744 GETVKLLKDVTV
-759 TKPIEVTKSMTLD
+759 TNPIEVTKSMTLD

-780 ATASNRSEPK
+780 ATASDRSESK

-815 GMKMGDTHNTEWKT
+815 GMKMGDTHNTDWKT
-829 KVWGFVDLREGS
+829 KVWGFVDLRDGS

-860 DNYHYTALFTVGSES
+860 DNNHYTALFTVGSES

-899 IVSGGTYN
+899 VVSGGTYN

-975 TATVKSGTYTAP
+975 TATVKSGIYTAP
-987 YAAYVYNSGGTINIE
+987 YAAYVYSSGGTINIE

-1011 ADATTD
+1011 ADATTGK
-1017 TTAVI
+1017 TATI

-1089 GVYLTDPSGAL
+1089 GVYLTNPSGAL

-1270 PKTMS
+1270 PKSMS
-1275 SFADVSMD
+1275 SFSDVSAD
-1283 AYYAKAVAWA
+1283 SYYAKAVAWA

-1373 RAQIVTFLYRAYQGK
+1373 RAQIVTFLFRAYQGK

>member
-1 MKHITSK
+1 MA
-8 LLSLLLT
+8 LSLLPT
-15 LAMLLSMIP
+15 AALAEE
-24 AAYAAGTE
+24 ATGAGPI
-32 GTTEGNTSTEKVVA
+32 KV
-46 KDGETTATTETL
+46 GET
-58 NGSTTVTSSNAAT
+58 SYSSFSDAVNAAEPDGSGVIT
-71 AVDKGT
+71 YEISGKVD
-77 EANPYTLSELG
+77 
-88 AMTRDAY
+88 
-95 IAAQNA
+95 
-101 LDGTMYVTVGDYSYT
+101 
-116 DKGTLGN
+116 
-123 GVRNDTLYQTEDRS
+123 
-137 VLNGYNSNGYLGEK
+137 
-151 NDGANGKNI
+151 
-160 VFVGGTITSGAT
+160 
-172 GYTSIDNIGTSLLL
+172 
-186 AVPAYTN
+186 
-193 VTFEGITFNN
+193 
-203 VMSFDYQLYTSPW
+203 
-216 SQLGELKFDGCTFN
+216 
-230 GIIVGAI
+230 
-237 AAQTLTFNG
+237 
-246 CTFTDYTNSTSANNS
+246 
-261 NPTWIRPAYG
+261 
-271 NWTKDDNKG
+271 
-280 QGSDFKSLTTINFTG
+280 
-295 NTVTSTRP
+295 
-303 VKFERIA
+303 
-310 QWEMPTT
+310 
-317 VTATGNSFDISAQTD
+317 VTATGWVQVAKAGLTGPTKVKFVGKTGDAEICITGGLAILADQKYDIDVSFTNLKLSKPNPTYGGDYGHSTNYFTCWLRNTGAAENTVTYTNCTFPNGVCNNQYGKTVFNNCQFTNSANYNLWNYGGNTEVKNSAFTGVRGIKTYNEGTLAVAPTVKIEQTTFSGLTEKAAIVASKATDITLTNVTATGCIKGLLQKDIEGSTD
-332 DTAEGKTKNVGLYF
+332 EQKVTIEANGTGISGDFNITAEMDAEAAKNEFNITAGTFPGGINNDYLAP
-346 GANAKFDLVAE
+346 GANFDATTGE
-357 NNKKAEGSSTAAL
+357 
-370 YTAVYSAPD
+370 
-379 GTSHAGLPAGSTV
+379 V
-392 KDSSGND
+392 KMSY
-399 TTLTDALEWKGTKD
+399 
-413 DVLTLKTECEAKIGD
+413 VAKIGD
-428 AYYAT
+428 TEYPT

-460 NWTPVSVDG
+460 NWTPVGVDG
-469 NHGQGV
+469 YHGQGV

-501 GIVIKDLTIADA
+501 GIVIKDLTIAGA

-520 DQGIGA
+520 NQGIGA

-547 KIVSTGDARVGG
+547 KIVSTGGARVGG
-559 LIGWTSGYNKP
+559 LIGWTSGYNNQ

-632 WRVGDLVGTANVGQI
+632 WRVGDLVGTANVGQV
-647 TVDAATSASKNI
+647 TVDAATSASQNT
-659 LTQENASTQKP
+659 LTQENADPQEP
-670 EGNIFG
+670 EDSIFG
-676 RDAVNDTGLV
+676 RKEVGKAGLV
-686 IVDNKVVAAGTAYGD
+686 VIDNKVVAAGTAYGD

-716 GHWMK
+716 GHWVK
-721 PNANTVAM
+721 PNEDTVAM
-729 IGATVYSSLPDAINK
+729 IGSKEYTTLPDAITAADEN
-744 ANTGDTVKLLKDVTV
+744 ATVTLLKDVTV
-759 TKPIEVTKSMTLD
+759 IKPIEVTKSMTLD

-780 ATASNRSEPK
+780 ATASDRSESK
-790 DEKNSAIWVTAENV
+790 DEKNSAIWVTAKNV

-860 DNYHYTALFTVGSES
+860 DSYHYTALFTVGSES

-1331 SKAEFSDVLTD
+1331 SKAEFSDVLAD

>member
-1 MKHITSK
+1 MKHK
-8 LLSLLLT
+8 LLSILLC
-15 LAMLLSMIP
+15 LAMALSLLP
-24 AAYAAGTE
+24 TAALADEATGAGTIKVR
-32 GTTEGNTSTEKVVA
+32 GTSYSSFSDAVNEAAPDESGVITYEISGKVDVTDTGWVQVA
-46 KDGETTATTETL
+46 KAGLT
-58 NGSTTVTSSNAAT
+58 
-71 AVDKGT
+71 
-77 EANPYTLSELG
+77 TLSK
-88 AMTRDAY
+88 
-95 IAAQNA
+95 
-101 LDGTMYVTVGDYSYT
+101 VKFVG
-116 DKGTLGN
+116 K
-123 GVRNDTLYQTEDRS
+123 TEDA
-137 VLNGYNSNGYLGEK
+137 E
-151 NDGANGKNI
+151 I
-160 VFVGGTITSGAT
+160 CITQGVAILADQS
-172 GYTSIDNIGTSLLL
+172 YDIDVS
-186 AVPAYTN
+186 
-193 VTFEGITFNN
+193 
-203 VMSFDYQLYTSPW
+203 
-216 SQLGELKFDGCTFN
+216 
-230 GIIVGAI
+230 
-237 AAQTLTFNG
+237 
-246 CTFTDYTNSTSANNS
+246 FTDLILSKE
-261 NPTWIRPAYG
+261 NPTYANDYG
-271 NWTKDDNKG
+271 HGTKY
-280 QGSDFKSLTTINFTG
+280 FTCWLRSTG
-295 NTVTSTRP
+295 RAENTVTYTNCTFPNGVCNNQYGKTVFNNCQFTNSANYNLWNYGGNTEVKGSTFTGTRGIKTYNEGDLGVAP
-303 VKFERIA
+303 TVTVTDTSFDGLTEKAAIVA
-310 QWEMPTT
+310 SKPTNITLTT
-317 VTATGNSFDISAQTD
+317 VTATDCTKGLLQKDIEGSTD
-332 DTAEGKTKNVGLYF
+332 EQKVTIEANGTGISGDFNITAEMDAEAAKNEFNITAGTFPGGINNDYLAP
-346 GANAKFDLVAE
+346 GANFDATTGE
-357 NNKKAEGSSTAAL
+357 
-370 YTAVYSAPD
+370 
-379 GTSHAGLPAGSTV
+379 V
-392 KDSSGND
+392 KMSY
-399 TTLTDALEWKGTKD
+399 
-413 DVLTLKTECEAKIGD
+413 VAKIGD
-428 AYYAT
+428 TEYPT

-460 NWTPVSVDG
+460 NWTPVGVDG
-469 NHGQGV
+469 YHGQGV

-501 GIVIKDLTIADA
+501 GIVIKDLTIAGA

-520 DQGIGA
+520 NQGIGA

-547 KIVSTGDARVGG
+547 KIVSTGGARVGG
-559 LIGWTSGYNKP
+559 LIGWTSGYNNQ

-632 WRVGDLVGTANVGQI
+632 WRVGDLVGTANVGQV
-647 TVDAATSASKNI
+647 TVDAATSASQNI
-659 LTQENASTQKP
+659 LMQENAGTQKP
-670 EGNIFG
+670 EDSIFG
-676 RDAVNDTGLV
+676 RKEVGTDGLV
-686 IVDNKVVAAGTAYGD
+686 IIDNKVVAAGTAYDD

-716 GHWMK
+716 GHWVK
-721 PNANTVAM
+721 PNENTVAM
-729 IGATVYSSLPDAINK
+729 IGAKEYTTLPDAITAAK
-744 ANTGDTVKLLKDVTV
+744 DGDTIKLLKDVTV

-780 ATASNRSEPK
+780 ATASTATV
-790 DEKNSAIWVTAENV
+790 KNSAIWVTAEKV
-804 NLTINGMTAGS
+804 NLTIDGTTAGS
-815 GMKMGDTHNTEWKT
+815 GMTMGDTHDTNWEA

-841 AGSTVTING
+841 AGSTVTVNG

-860 DNYHYTALFTVGSES
+860 DSYHYTALFTVGSES

-886 DERVVKASGCGEV
+886 DERVVKASSCGEV
-899 IVSGGTYN
+899 VVSGGTYN

-937 CVQVGSNA
+937 CVQVGRNA

-975 TATVKSGTYTAP
+975 TATVKSGIYTAP
-987 YAAYVYNSGGTINIE
+987 YAAYVYSSGGTINIE

-1047 GGTFSFDPSTKVKN
+1047 GGTFSSDPSVHVVG
-1061 NGTDYIVKRA
+1061 NGNTNIVKRA
-1071 GSEGAYTYTVLAK
+1071 GSEGAYTYTGLAK

-1100 ASNYY
+1100 ANNYY

-1136 SAPSVKHGDVTVSPK
+1136 SAPSVKHGDVTVSPR
-1151 SASKGDTVT
+1151 SAEKGDTVT
-1160 ITVKPDSGYELDTL
+1160 ITVKPDSGYQLDDL
-1174 TVKDAS
+1174 TVTDKN
-1180 GSKIKVK
+1180 GKELKLT
-1187 DKGDGKFTF
+1187 DKGNGKYTF
-1196 TMPASKVTV
+1196 TMPASKVEVNATFVKEVEISPFSDV
-1205 SAEFAEIETLDFAD
+1205 STS
-1219 VPTDAYYYEAVK
+1219 AYYYEAVK
-1231 WAAKKGITGGIGNG
+1231 WAQEKGITGGIGNG

-1373 RAQIVTFLYRAYQGK
+1373 RAQIVTFLFRAYQGK

>member
-15 LAMLLSMIP
+15 LAMLLSIIP
-24 AAYAAGTE
+24 AAYAEGTE
-32 GTTEGNTSTEKVVA
+32 GTTEGSTSTEKVVA

-58 NGSTTVTSSNAAT
+58 DGSTTVTGTNAAT
-71 AVDKGT
+71 AVGDGT
-77 EANPYTLSELG
+77 ETNPYTLEQLSK
-88 AMTRDAY
+88 MTRDAY
-95 IAAQNA
+95 IEAQTR
-101 LDGTMYVTVGDYSYT
+101 LGGTMYVTVGDYSYVT
-116 DKGTLGN
+116 NGSLGN
-123 GVRNDTLYQTEDRS
+123 GVRNDKPGQTEDRN

-160 VFVGGTITSGAT
+160 VFVGGSITSDAN

-203 VMSFDYQLYTSPW
+203 VMSFDYQLYTGPW

-246 CTFTDYTNSTSANNS
+246 CEFENYTNEKSANNS

-271 NWTKDDNKG
+271 NWKKDDNEG
-280 QGSDFKSLTTINFTG
+280 QGDDFRSLTTINFTG
-295 NTVTSTRP
+295 NKVTSTRP
-303 VKFERIA
+303 VKFEYIS
-310 QWEMPTT
+310 QWDIRSK
-317 VTATGNSFDISAQTD
+317 VTATGNYFDISAQKTD
-332 DTAEGKTKNVGLYF
+332 EPTEIKNVGLYL
-346 GANAKFDLVAE
+346 GAHTDANAFDLVVD
-357 NNKKAEGSSTAAL
+357 NNTKSDKTAAL
-370 YTAVYSAPD
+370 YTIPK
-379 GTSHAGLPAGSTV
+379 GKTSLPAGSTV
-392 KDSSGND
+392 KDTAGKD
-399 TTLTDALEWKGTKD
+399 IELTDALKWKGTKD
-413 DVLTLKTECEAKIGD
+413 DGLTLKTECEAKIGN

-433 LADAFAAANKT
+433 L
-444 GDTVIELLDDI
+444 
-455 NMTGK
+455 
-460 NWTPVSVDG
+460 
-469 NHGQGV
+469 
-475 ITLNGN
+475 
-481 GKTIT
+481 
-486 GLSAPLFAGGFAGKS
+486 
-501 GIVIKDLTIADA
+501 
-513 DINDTTN
+513 
-520 DQGIGA
+520 
-526 FINCV
+526 
-531 DSMTR
+531 
-536 IELDNCHLKNS
+536 
-547 KIVSTGDARVGG
+547 
-559 LIGWTSGYNKP
+559 
-570 NDGPV
+570 
-575 DTKVTL
+575 
-581 TNCSVENVTI
+581 
-591 EAKGSV
+591 
-597 GGLIGHAGANPAT
+597 
-610 YHTITGCTVKDSTLK
+610 
-625 CTETGKS
+625 
-632 WRVGDLVGTANVGQI
+632 
-647 TVDAATSASKNI
+647 
-659 LTQENASTQKP
+659 
-670 EGNIFG
+670 
-676 RDAVNDTGLV
+676 
-686 IVDNKVVAAGTAYGD
+686 
-701 IVNKNANEVLVEVSK
+701 
-716 GHWMK
+716 
-721 PNANTVAM
+721 
-729 IGATVYSSLPDAINK
+729 PDAITAADEN
-744 ANTGDTVKLLKDVTV
+744 ATVTLLKDVTV
-759 TKPIEVTKSMTLD
+759 IKPIEVTKSMTLD

-780 ATASNRSEPK
+780 ATASDRSESK
-790 DEKNSAIWVTAENV
+790 DEKNSAIWVTAKNV

-860 DNYHYTALFTVGSES
+860 DSYHYTALFTVGSES

>member
-1 MKHITSK
+1 MA
-8 LLSLLLT
+8 LSLLPT
-15 LAMLLSMIP
+15 AALADE
-24 AAYAAGTE
+24 ATGAGPI
-32 GTTEGNTSTEKVVA
+32 KV
-46 KDGETTATTETL
+46 GET
-58 NGSTTVTSSNAAT
+58 SYSSFSDAVNAA
-71 AVDKGT
+71 APD
-77 EANPYTLSELG
+77 E
-88 AMTRDAY
+88 
-95 IAAQNA
+95 
-101 LDGTMYVTVGDYSYT
+101 
-116 DKGTLGN
+116 
-123 GVRNDTLYQTEDRS
+123 
-137 VLNGYNSNGYLGEK
+137 
-151 NDGANGKNI
+151 
-160 VFVGGTITSGAT
+160 
-172 GYTSIDNIGTSLLL
+172 
-186 AVPAYTN
+186 
-193 VTFEGITFNN
+193 
-203 VMSFDYQLYTSPW
+203 
-216 SQLGELKFDGCTFN
+216 N
-230 GIIVGAI
+230 GIITYEISGKVDVTDTGWVQVAKAGLIDLSKVAFVGINDDAEICITGGLAI
-237 AAQTLTFNG
+237 LADQKYDIDVS
-246 CTFTDYTNSTSANNS
+246 FTNLKLSKP
-261 NPTWIRPAYG
+261 NPTYG
-271 NWTKDDNKG
+271 GDYGHSTNY
-280 QGSDFKSLTTINFTG
+280 FTCWLRNTG
-295 NTVTSTRP
+295 AAENTVTYTNCTFPNGVCNNQYGKTVFDRCQFTNDTSGKFNLWNYGGNTEVKGSTFIGTRGIKTYNEGDLDVAP
-303 VKFERIA
+303 TVTVTDTSFDGLTEKAAIVA
-310 QWEMPTT
+310 SKPTNITLTT
-317 VTATGNSFDISAQTD
+317 VTATDCTKGLLQKDIEGSTD
-332 DTAEGKTKNVGLYF
+332 EQKVTIEANGTGISGGFNITRNKDAEAAKNEFNITAGTFPGGINNDYLAP
-346 GANAKFDLVAE
+346 GANFDATTGE
-357 NNKKAEGSSTAAL
+357 
-370 YTAVYSAPD
+370 
-379 GTSHAGLPAGSTV
+379 V
-392 KDSSGND
+392 KMSY
-399 TTLTDALEWKGTKD
+399 
-413 DVLTLKTECEAKIGD
+413 VAKIGD
-428 AYYAT
+428 TEYPT

-460 NWTPVSVDG
+460 SWTPVSVDG
-469 NHGQGV
+469 YNGQGV

-501 GIVIKDLTIADA
+501 GIVIKYLTIADA
-513 DINDTTN
+513 NINDTTN
-520 DQGIGA
+520 TQGIGA

-547 KIVSTGDARVGG
+547 KIVSTGGARVGG
-559 LIGWTSGYNKP
+559 LIGWTSGYNNP
-570 NDGPV
+570 NNGPV

-591 EAKGSV
+591 EANGSV

-625 CTETGKS
+625 CAETEKS
-632 WRVGDLVGTANVGQI
+632 WRVGGLVGTANVGQI
-647 TVDAATSASKNI
+647 TVDAATSASQNT
-659 LTQENASTQKP
+659 LTQENADPQEP
-670 EGNIFG
+670 EDSIFG
-676 RDAVNDTGLV
+676 RKEVGKAGLV
-686 IVDNKVVAAGTAYGD
+686 IIDNKVVAAGTAYGD

-716 GHWMK
+716 GHWVK
-721 PNANTVAM
+721 PNEDTVAM
-729 IGATVYSSLPDAINK
+729 IGSKEYTTLPDAITAADEN
-744 ANTGDTVKLLKDVTV
+744 ATVTLLKDVTV
-759 TKPIEVTKSMTLD
+759 IKPIEVTKSMTLD

-780 ATASNRSEPK
+780 ATASDRSESK
-790 DEKNSAIWVTAENV
+790 DVRNSAIWVTAENV

-815 GMKMGDTHNTEWKT
+815 GMKMGDTHDTDWKT
-829 KVWGFVDLREGS
+829 KVWGFVDLRESS

-860 DNYHYTALFTVGSES
+860 DDNHYTALFTVGSES
-875 KLVLNNVSAET
+875 KLILNNVSAET

-960 DGTYLNCAVAVQYGG
+960 AGTHLNCAVAVQYGG
-975 TATVKSGTYTAP
+975 TATVKSGIYTAP
-987 YAAYVYNSGGTINIE
+987 YAAYVYSSGGTINIE

-1011 ADATTD
+1011 ADATTGK
-1017 TTAVI
+1017 TATI

-1089 GVYLTDPSGAL
+1089 GVYLTNPSGAL

-1119 APSSGGGSSSS
+1119 APYSGGSSS
-1130 SRRYDV
+1130 YDPTYSV
-1136 SAPSVKHGDVTVSPK
+1136 STPSKTEHGTVTVSPK

-1160 ITVKPDSGYELDTL
+1160 VTVKPDSGYVLETL
-1174 TVKDAS
+1174 TVTDKN
-1180 GSKIKVK
+1180 GNELTLK
-1187 DKGDGKFTF
+1187 DKGNGKYTF
-1196 TMPASKVTV
+1196 TMPAGKVEVKATFMEDN
-1205 SAEFAEIETLDFAD
+1205 SMLNFFYD
-1219 VPTDAYYYEAVK
+1219 VPNNAYFYEAVK
-1231 WAAKKGITGGIGNG
+1231 WAVENGITTGVGND
-1245 LFGPNQPCTR
+1245 LFAPEQPCTR

-1270 PKTMS
+1270 PKSMS
-1275 SFADVSMD
+1275 SFSDVSAD
-1283 AYYAKAVAWA
+1283 SYYAKAVAWA